1 MTNMKLTTFGKSILA
16 PIEHAAGSPRFW
28 IGYYALAYVPDRE
41 NDPIDEAAQS
51 NQLTQTGDI
60 IYNIW
65 QGDMLNGY
73 AQNNPEDT
81 AAASL
86 FGLTLYDKSI
96 RTNYRYVFDP
106 GNPDDP
112 SRPARN
118 QLVAWESISNGHG
131 ENTLERK
138 GVHIYK
144 GKTGTSV
151 DKEGDGLPI
160 PAPLYYEGDPSVE
173 TISLNLEPHENAEVS
188 SDYRYYVGTRG
199 GDVDNY
205 GWQDSSKTHEGGAV
219 IVTDSELLTSISN
232 FNKFHGTVSAE
243 GYGVSSVSS
252 CHNMSRATK
261 YFPISHY
268 TVVNDNGKK
277 VAETKRTDKVNPL
290 ATAIKFTIDL
300 SPITAD
306 TGYTA
311 LNYEPGNV
319 VDDQEQ
325 EQNDIYKSKYV
336 SFKFNRIGIYAVPMT
351 VHRYSTE
358 SSTDE
363 CNLQKV
369 QFEIDSAAEPQL
381 FAIADVNETVIS
393 DNPSESS
400 EDNPGYSGGVAK
412 FNLEFI
418 LHVDDE
424 RDNDLEMR
432 TAVYYDLYERDAT
445 TWFKN
450 QLLASA
456 SLSEAMTDLSLE
468 VNAIKQQVGGA
479 GKECCSQDL
488 DLSRYAL
495 KNHTHDYLKNL
506 VDGVDKAGSVRGIYT
521 CEEGDG
527 KDIVSLFGLTQ
538 NAPTGALKSCILH
551 SISSWESGTT
561 TTIPDSYVY
570 GEGYLPNGGVPQ
582 TDCITKEQ
590 LTVIVK
596 VMGVNWLLTNLVDP
610 GYKVPGETAA
620 RDPDNMYIWVSST
633 AYAKIDVHTGEVTFN
648 AFNVGSTD
656 MYQAIVITD
665 ADTEPLFSD
674 GYSVGAVS
682 LALGESTAAAG
693 DYSLVQGN
701 LVYSNS
707 DYATILGSN
716 SVKCDN
722 SPNMTIVGASG
733 FDIKDSDTSI
743 VFGEGIGIPSS
754 GSNRPTK
761 LEKLHYSIVG
771 GNFYESGANLMTN
784 GITASM
790 WLMQQSGVC
799 GGYGAVGAITGSVIT
814 GNAYFGGTGTTGNT
828 SVSNSVVLR
837 FGANPARR
845 TFGSLDGSIMLG
857 EGTSTYDHY
866 WIEGEELDREVD
878 VKHSIA
884 LEANLHDYL
893 SESEKKYNEFLNTT
907 VTPASLLNSIV
918 AQANIHKPVESSLI
932 LSNGGLEIAPFSINE
947 KVPSISG
954 GDTNIIN
961 MQGSHVGGGIE
972 YSLMLG
978 ISGTIPTGTES
989 FVAIG
994 NGIYG
999 TRFDDTVISLA
1010 DFNAKVADGTIE
1022 NGTYAI
1028 LGDGNLTVWNENA
1041 GMYTTVAL
1049 SGGTNNIY
1057 RGVEVTNKHPKY
1069 SPRTTVVREMTYN
1082 NNSGSTWSKT
1092 IDLGSTNNNRVNSG
1106 AWVEGIS
1113 VGNGHTLG
1121 CPGNDI
1127 SGILCVGNGNN
1138 GAYTNVHFVSMV
1150 GGGIT
1155 LNAAGRAYA
1164 ANGDVPV
1171 FPTVED
1177 VHIFNSGC
1185 NLGLGSLDPYAT
1197 NEFKDALVLLDNTY
1211 DPTVMGIFQHPVAY
1225 YSQPNDNAPTQ
1236 TWSIDWQ
1243 DPDNASA
1250 FMIDPYLFDN
1260 YKEAWA
1266 HCAEEHGYTQ
1276 AQGITFWESYST
1288 SGGVNDPTD
1297 MNVGWGEVTQY
1308 AEAHQSESDEYR
1320 GNTPNLHGVTDPFKG
1335 KTRDKIRAMIGKP
1348 KVPMV
1353 YTGGIALAGYPT
1365 GTGDQ
1370 NFGLIKLGHVSKPV
1384 AYIKSHPVA
1393 EWGGSTA
1400 NLLSPVSVTGTTDCP
1415 FAGMVLA
1422 IDGKQEID
1430 GTMHLVLAKK
1440 AGGGSGGVA
1449 QNIISLNNA
1458 DGTLYPLNSEGVNEW
1473 ESPDGTDYV
1482 ADIIEMLGE
1491 GMAPVIRCR
1500 FSGESSDY
1508 YATLC
1513 EVGDCGYMFQTTI
1526 PFIGLKY
1533 ICVRYNSTSSS
1544 TPGSIRVTVSSN
1556 NIDISDGDI
1565 VT

>member
-1 MTNMKLTTFGKSILA
+1 MKLTTFGKSILA
-16 PIEHAAGSPRFW
+16 PLEHAAGSPRFW

-41 NDPIDEAAQS
+41 NDPIDEAAERG
-51 NQLTQTGDI
+51 QLTHTGDI

-96 RTNYRYVFDP
+96 RTNYRYVYDP
-106 GNPDDP
+106 GNPNDP
-112 SRPARN
+112 SKPARN
-118 QLVAWESISNGHG
+118 RLVAWESISNGNG

-144 GKTGTSV
+144 GKTGTTADDEEDV
-151 DKEGDGLPI
+151 GLPI
-160 PAPLYYEGDPSVE
+160 PAPLYYEGDPSEE
-173 TISLNLEPHENAEVS
+173 TISLNLGPHENTEVS

-199 GDVDNY
+199 GDIDNY
-205 GWQDSSKTHEGGAV
+205 GWQDSSKTHEDDSGFV
-219 IVTDSELLTSISN
+219 RDSELLTSISN

-325 EQNDIYKSKYV
+325 EQNDVYKSKYV

-424 RDNDLEMR
+424 KDNDLEMR

-538 NAPTGALKSCILH
+538 SAPSGALKSCILH

-570 GEGYLPNGGVPQ
+570 GEGYLPTGGVPR

-590 LTVIVK
+590 VTTILK
-596 VMGVNWLLTNLVDP
+596 VMGVNWFLTNVVDP

-633 AYAKIDVHTGEVTFN
+633 EYAKIDVHTGEVTFN
-648 AFNVGSTD
+648 TFNVGSTD

-665 ADTEPLFSD
+665 ADAEPLFSD
-674 GYSVGAVS
+674 GYSVGVDS

-707 DYATILGSN
+707 DYATILGSK

-733 FDIKDSDTSI
+733 FDITDSDTSI
-743 VFGEGIGIPSS
+743 VFGDGIGIPGS

-761 LEKLHYSIVG
+761 LKKLHYSIVG
-771 GNFYESGANLMTN
+771 GNFYESGDNLMTN

-790 WLMQQSGVC
+790 WLMQQTGVC
-799 GGYGAVGAITGSVIT
+799 GGYGANGTITGSVIT
-814 GNAYFGGTGTTGNT
+814 GNAYFGGTGAS
-828 SVSNSVVLR
+828 SVANSLVLR
-837 FGANPARR
+837 FGQNPARR
-845 TFGSLDGSIMLG
+845 TYGNFDGSIMLG
-857 EGTSTYDHY
+857 EGTSNYDHY
-866 WIEGEELDREVD
+866 WIEGEELDRKVD

-893 SESEKKYNEFLNTT
+893 STSEQKYNVHLGTD
-907 VTPASLLNSIV
+907 VTAPSLYNSIV
-918 AQANIHKPVESSLI
+918 ALANIHKPVGGSLI
-932 LSNGGLEIAPFSINE
+932 LSNGGLEIGGFSVNE
-947 KVPSISG
+947 PVQSSNQYAGGNNSIITMDG
-954 GDTNIIN
+954 GR
-961 MQGSHVGGGIE
+961 VGGGTQ
-972 YSLMLG
+972 YSLVVG
-978 ISGTIPTGTES
+978 SGGTIPTETQS
-989 FVAIG
+989 FIAIG
-994 NGIYG
+994 SGIYAG
-999 TRFDDTVISLA
+999 NRYDDTVISLA
-1010 DFNAKVADGTIE
+1010 DFNAQVADGTIKD
-1022 NGTYAI
+1022 GSYAI
-1028 LGDGNLTVWNENA
+1028 IGDGNLTVWNEDA

-1069 SPRTTVVREMTYN
+1069 SARTTVVREMRYN
-1082 NNSGSTWSKT
+1082 NTTPTWSKK

-1106 AWVEGIS
+1106 AWAEGIS
-1113 VGNGHTLG
+1113 VGNGHRLG
-1121 CPGNDI
+1121 CPGNNI
-1127 SGILCVGNGNN
+1127 NGILCVGNGND
-1138 GAYTNVHFVSMV
+1138 GAYTNAHFVSMV

-1164 ANGDVPV
+1164 ANGDLPV
-1171 FPTVED
+1171 FPNVED

-1197 NEFKDALVLLDNTY
+1197 NEFKDALVLLDNNY

-1225 YSQPNDNAPTQ
+1225 YSQPNDSSPTQ
-1236 TWSIDWQ
+1236 TWAIDWN

-1266 HCAEEHGYTQ
+1266 HCAEEAGKTR
-1276 AQGITFWESYST
+1276 ADGEAVWNAYST
-1288 SGGVNDPTD
+1288 SGGVHDPTD
-1297 MNVGWGEVTQY
+1297 MSVSWGTVTQY
-1308 AEAHQSESDEYR
+1308 AEAHQSESDTYR
-1320 GNTPNLHGVTDPFKG
+1320 GNNPDLHGFTDPFKG
-1335 KTRDKIRAMIGKP
+1335 KTRAQIRTMIGKP
-1348 KVPMV
+1348 KVPMI

-1384 AYIKSHPVA
+1384 AYIKQYPVA
-1393 EWGGSTA
+1393 DWGGSTA

-1415 FAGMVLA
+1415 YAGMVLA

-1440 AGGGSGGVA
+1440 AGGGSGGVG
-1449 QNIISLNNA
+1449 QNIISLNNG
-1458 DGTLYPLNSEGVNEW
+1458 DGTLYPLNSEGVNTW

-1482 ADIIEMLGE
+1482 SDILEMLGE
-1491 GMAPVIRCR
+1491 GMSPVIRCS
-1500 FSGESSDY
+1500 FEGSDSDY

-1513 EVGDCGYMFQTTI
+1513 EVGCCGYMFQTTI

-1533 ICVRYNSTSSS
+1533 ICVRYQSTASS
-1544 TPGSIRVTVSSN
+1544 TPGSIQVTVSSN
-1556 NIDISDGDI
+1556 NIEISSGAI

>member
-1 MTNMKLTTFGKSILA
+1 MKNMRLTTAGAALLGTT
-16 PIEHAAGSPRFW
+16 HADGTPRYW
-28 IGYYALAYVPDRE
+28 IGYYGLAYVSDHE
-41 NDPIDEAAQS
+41 NDNLDVAAS
-51 NQLTQTGDI
+51 SGTLTQTGDYI
-60 IYNIW
+60 FNIW

-73 AQNNPEDT
+73 AQTNPEDT

-96 RTNYRYVFDP
+96 RTNYRYVYDV
-106 GNPDDP
+106 NTN
-112 SRPARN
+112 RN
-118 QLVAWESISNGHG
+118 RLVAWKSESTGNG

-138 GVHIYK
+138 GAAIYM
-144 GKTGTSV
+144 GT
-151 DKEGDGLPI
+151 DPDGTIPSQIPL
-160 PAPLYYEGDPSVE
+160 PAPLYYGGEPSNATVATITPAEE
-173 TISLNLEPHENAEVS
+173 TAPVS
-188 SDYRYYVGTRG
+188 ADYRYYVGTRD
-199 GDVDNY
+199 GDEY
-205 GWQDSSKTHEGGAV
+205 GWKESSATQADTTVSDEA
-219 IVTDSELLTSISN
+219 LLSSISN

-252 CHNMSRATK
+252 CHNMSKATK
-261 YFPISHY
+261 LFPISY
-268 TVVNDNGKK
+268 YNVVNDNGKK
-277 VAETKRTDKVNPL
+277 VAEIQYADNSPARKPL
-290 ATAIKFTIDL
+290 ASAIKFSIDL
-300 SPITAD
+300 SPVTAD

-311 LNYEPGNV
+311 LNYEDGGIV
-319 VDDQEQ
+319 EDQAADESAVY
-325 EQNDIYKSKYV
+325 ESKYI

-351 VHRYSTE
+351 VHRYSTD

-369 QFEIDSAAEPQL
+369 QFEIDGDAEPIL
-381 FAIADVNETVIS
+381 FAVADINDTIIS
-393 DNPSESS
+393 DNPSSDE
-400 EDNPGYSGGVAK
+400 GGVAK
-412 FNLEFI
+412 FSLEFI
-418 LHVDDE
+418 LNLGNTDYDE
-424 RDNDLEMR
+424 VERR

-538 NAPTGALKSCILH
+538 SAPSGALKSCILH

-582 TDCITKEQ
+582 TDCVSKEQ
-590 LTVIVK
+590 ITTILK
-596 VMGVNWLLTNLVDP
+596 VMGVNWLITNVVEP
-610 GYKVPGETAA
+610 GYKVPGETAV
-620 RDPDNMYIWVSST
+620 RDPDNLYIWVSST
-633 AYAKIDVHTGEVTFN
+633 EYAKIDVHTGEVTFN
-648 AFNVGSTD
+648 TFNVGSTD
-656 MYQAIVITD
+656 MYQAIVISD
-665 ADTEPLFSD
+665 ADTEDMFSN
-674 GYSVGAVS
+674 GYSVGADS

-693 DYSLVQGN
+693 DYSIVQGN
-701 LVYSNS
+701 LIYSNS

-722 SPNMTIVGASG
+722 SPSMTIVGASG

-743 VFGEGIGIPSS
+743 VFGDGIGIPGS

-771 GNFYESGANLMTN
+771 GNFYESGSRLMTN

-790 WLMQQSGVC
+790 WLMQQNGAC
-799 GGYGAVGAITGSVIT
+799 GGYGADGGITGSIIT

-837 FGANPARR
+837 FGANPTRR

-857 EGTSTYDHY
+857 EGTSTYDQY
-866 WIEGEELDREVD
+866 WIEGEELDRAVD

-893 SESEKKYNEFLNTT
+893 SESEKKYNEYLNTT

-932 LSNGGLEIAPFSINE
+932 LSNGELEIAPFSINE
-947 KVPSISG
+947 KSPSISG

-961 MQGSHVGGGIE
+961 LQDSRVGGGIE

-978 ISGTIPTGTES
+978 LGGTIPAGTKS
-989 FVAIG
+989 FIAIG
-994 NGIYG
+994 SGIYG
-999 TRFDDTVISLA
+999 TRYDDTVISLV

-1022 NGTYAI
+1022 DGTYAI
-1028 LGDGNLTVWNENA
+1028 LGDGNLTVWDENA
-1041 GMYTTVAL
+1041 SMYTTVAL
-1049 SGGTNNIY
+1049 SGGTNSIY

-1069 SPRTTVVREMTYN
+1069 SARTTAVREMYSN
-1082 NNSGSTWSKT
+1082 NITSGSPWLKT

-1106 AWVEGIS
+1106 AWIEGIS
-1113 VGNGHTLG
+1113 VGNDHRLG
-1121 CPGNDI
+1121 CPGNNI
-1127 SGILCVGNGNN
+1127 SGILCVGNGND
-1138 GAYTNVHFVSMV
+1138 GAYINVHCVSMV

-1155 LNAAGRAYA
+1155 LNDAGQAYA
-1164 ANGDVPV
+1164 ANGDEPV

-1197 NEFKDALVLLDNTY
+1197 NEFKDALVLLDGTY
-1211 DPTVMGIFQHPVAY
+1211 DPTVMGIFRHPVAY
-1225 YSQPNDNAPTQ
+1225 YSQPNDNAPMQ
-1236 TWSIDWQ
+1236 TWAIDWQ
-1243 DPDNASA
+1243 DPNNASA

-1266 HCAEEHGYTQ
+1266 HCAETHTNPSYTRE
-1276 AQGITFWESYST
+1276 QGIAFWESYST
-1288 SGGVNDPTD
+1288 SGGVHNPTD

-1308 AEAHQSESDEYR
+1308 AEAHQSESDKYR
-1320 GNTPNLHGVTDPFKG
+1320 GNTPGLHGFIDPFKD
-1335 KTRDKIRAMIGKP
+1335 KTRAEIRTMIGKP
-1348 KVPMV
+1348 KVPMI

-1365 GTGDQ
+1365 GTDDQ

-1384 AYIKSHPVA
+1384 AYIKQNPVSG
-1393 EWGGSTA
+1393 WVDSTA
-1400 NLLSPVSVTGTTDCP
+1400 NLLSPVSVTGTTECP

-1422 IDGKQEID
+1422 IDGKQELD

-1458 DGTLYPLNSEGVNEW
+1458 DGTLYPLDSEGVNEW
-1473 ESPDGTDYV
+1473 ETPDGTDYV
-1482 ADIIEMLGE
+1482 ADIIEMLGD
-1491 GMAPVIRCR
+1491 GMAPTIRCH
-1500 FSGESSDY
+1500 FDGESFDY

-1513 EVGDCGYMFQTTI
+1513 AVGHCEYIFHTNI
-1526 PFIGLKY
+1526 PYIGVKY
-1533 ICVRYNSTSSS
+1533 ICIRYQSTESS
-1544 TPGSIRVTVSSN
+1544 TPGSIQVTVSSN
-1556 NIDISDGDI
+1556 NIEISNGE
-1565 VT
+1565 TEP

>member
-1 MTNMKLTTFGKSILA
+1 MKNMRLTKKGAELLGLT
-16 PIEHAAGSPRFW
+16 HADGTPRYW
-28 IGYYALAYVPDRE
+28 IGYYGLAYVADRE
-41 NDPIDEAAQS
+41 TDSIDDAAS
-51 NQLTQTGDI
+51 NNTLTKNGDC

-81 AAASL
+81 AAATL

-96 RTNYRYVFDP
+96 RTNYRYVYDA
-106 GNPDDP
+106 N
-112 SRPARN
+112 ANRN
-118 QLVAWESISNGHG
+118 RLVAWKSESTGNG

-138 GVHIYK
+138 GAAIYL
-144 GKTGTSV
+144 GT
-151 DKEGDGLPI
+151 DGTAESAETLNGLI
-160 PAPLYYEGDPSVE
+160 PAPLYYGGEPGNKSVVTANSNGNE
-173 TISLNLEPHENAEVS
+173 RVTA
-188 SDYRYYVGTRG
+188 DWRYYVGTRD
-199 GDVDNY
+199 GDEY
-205 GWQDSSKTHEGGAV
+205 GWKDSSATQADTTVGDE
-219 IVTDSELLTSISN
+219 ELLSSISN

-268 TVVNDNGKK
+268 NVVNDNGNK
-277 VAETKRTDKVNPL
+277 VAETQYGDNSPARKPL
-290 ATAIKFTIDL
+290 ATGIKFSIDL

-306 TGYTA
+306 RGYTA
-311 LNYEPGNV
+311 LNYEPGDG
-319 VDDQEQ
+319 VDDQDTESSAVY
-325 EQNDIYKSKYV
+325 ETKYN
-336 SFKFNRIGIYAVPMT
+336 SFKFNRIGIYAVKMT
-351 VHRYSTE
+351 VNRYSTD
-358 SSTDE
+358 SSADE

-369 QFEIDSAAEPQL
+369 QFEIDGDSEPIL
-381 FAIADVNETVIS
+381 FAVADINDTIIS
-393 DNPSESS
+393 DNPSSDE
-400 EDNPGYSGGVAK
+400 GGVAK
-412 FNLEFI
+412 FSLEFI
-418 LHVDDE
+418 LNLGNNEHDAVE
-424 RDNDLEMR
+424 RR
-432 TAVYYDLYERDAT
+432 TAIYYDLYERDAT

-527 KDIVSLFGLTQ
+527 KDIVSLFGLSQ
-538 NAPTGALKSCILH
+538 NTPAGALKSCILH

-570 GEGYLPNGGVPQ
+570 GEGYLPNSGVPQ

-590 LTVIVK
+590 VTTILK
-596 VMGVNWLLTNLVDP
+596 VMGVNWFLTNVVDP

-633 AYAKIDVHTGEVTFN
+633 EYPKIEYAKIDVHTGEVTFN
-648 AFNVGSTD
+648 TFNVGSTD

-665 ADTEPLFSD
+665 ADAEPLFSD
-674 GYSVGAVS
+674 GYSVGVDS

-701 LVYSNS
+701 LIYSNS
-707 DYATILGSN
+707 DYAIILGSN

-733 FDIKDSDTSI
+733 FDIQDSNTSI
-743 VFGEGIGIPSS
+743 VFGDGIGIS
-754 GSNRPTK
+754 GSGNNRPIK

-784 GITASM
+784 GITASV
-790 WLMQQSGVC
+790 WLMQQTGVC
-799 GGYGAVGAITGSVIT
+799 DGYGADGAITGSVIT
-814 GNAYFGGTGTTGNT
+814 GNAYFGGTGAS
-828 SVSNSVVLR
+828 SVTNSLVLR
-837 FGANPARR
+837 FGQHPGRR
-845 TFGSLDGSIMLG
+845 TYGNFDGSIMLG
-857 EGTSTYDHY
+857 EGTSNYDHY
-866 WIEGEELDREVD
+866 WISGEELDRKVD

-893 SESEKKYNEFLNTT
+893 STSERNYNDHLGTD
-907 VTPASLLNSIV
+907 VTAPSLANSIV
-918 AQANIHKPVESSLI
+918 AQANIHKPVGGSLI
-932 LSNGGLEIAPFSINE
+932 LSNDGLEIGAFSVNE
-947 KVPSISG
+947 PVQSSHQYAGGNNSIISM
-954 GDTNIIN
+954 D
-961 MQGSHVGGGIE
+961 GSHVGGGIQ
-972 YSLMLG
+972 YSLMIG
-978 ISGTIPTGTES
+978 RGGTIPTES
-989 FVAIG
+989 QSFIAIG
-994 NGIYG
+994 NGIYAG
-999 TRFDDTVISLA
+999 NRYDDTVISLA
-1010 DFNAKVADGTIE
+1010 DFNAQVAEGTIKD
-1022 NGTYAI
+1022 GSYAI

-1049 SGGTNNIY
+1049 SGGTNSIY
-1057 RGVEVTNKHPKY
+1057 RGVVVTNKHPKY
-1069 SPRTTVVREMTYN
+1069 SARTSVVREMHYN
-1082 NNSGSTWSKT
+1082 NITTPTWSKT

-1106 AWVEGIS
+1106 AWAEGIS
-1113 VGNGHTLG
+1113 VGNGHKLG
-1121 CPGNDI
+1121 CPGKNI

-1150 GGGIT
+1150 GDGIT
-1155 LNAAGRAYA
+1155 LNDAGRAYA
-1164 ANGDVPV
+1164 ANGDIPV

-1225 YSQPNDNAPTQ
+1225 YSQPNDSMPSQ
-1236 TWSIDWQ
+1236 RWEIDWN
-1243 DPDNASA
+1243 DPKNASA
-1250 FMIDPYLFDN
+1250 FMIDPNRFSNYRDAWIALDQDN
-1260 YKEAWA
+1260 GEAIWDA
-1266 HCAEEHGYTQ
+1266 
-1276 AQGITFWESYST
+1276 YST
-1288 SGGVNDPTD
+1288 TTGPVQPSTSS
-1297 MNVGWGEVTQY
+1297 VTWDQVTER
-1308 AEAHQSESDEYR
+1308 AEAIQSEDDTYR
-1320 GNTPNLHGVTDPFKG
+1320 GESLHGFSDPFDG
-1335 KTRDKIRAMIGKP
+1335 KKRSEIRSMIGKP
-1348 KVPMV
+1348 NAPMI

-1370 NFGLIKLGHVSKPV
+1370 NFGLIKLGHVSKSV
-1384 AYIKSHPVA
+1384 AYIKSKPVSG
-1393 EWGGSTA
+1393 WGGSTA

-1415 FAGMVLA
+1415 YAGMVLA

-1440 AGGGSGGVA
+1440 AGGGTGK
-1449 QNIISLNNA
+1449 NIISLNGF
-1458 DGTLYPLNSEGVNEW
+1458 DETLYPLLAEGVNEFDTP
-1473 ESPDGTDYV
+1473 SGSDYV
-1482 ADIIEMLGE
+1482 SDILEMLGA
-1491 GMAPVIRCR
+1491 GMTPVIR
-1500 FSGESSDY
+1500 FAINGASSDF

-1513 EVGDCGYMFQTTI
+1513 EAGDGGYMFTTDI
-1526 PFIGLKY
+1526 SYRGHRY
-1533 ICVRYNSTSSS
+1533 ICVRYTSDSSS
-1544 TPGSIRVTVSSN
+1544 TPGRIKVTVSSS
-1556 NIDISDGDI
+1556 NIDIRTGSI
-1565 VT
+1565 ST

>member
-1 MTNMKLTTFGKSILA
+1 MKNMRLTTAGAALLGTT
-16 PIEHAAGSPRFW
+16 HADGTPRYW
-28 IGYYALAYVPDRE
+28 IGYYGLAYVSDHE
-41 NDPIDEAAQS
+41 NDNLDVAAS
-51 NQLTQTGDI
+51 SGTLTQTGDYI
-60 IYNIW
+60 FNIW

-73 AQNNPEDT
+73 AQTNPEDT

-96 RTNYRYVFDP
+96 RTNYRYVYDV
-106 GNPDDP
+106 NTN
-112 SRPARN
+112 RN
-118 QLVAWESISNGHG
+118 RLVAWKSESTGNG

-138 GVHIYK
+138 GAAIYM
-144 GKTGTSV
+144 GT
-151 DKEGDGLPI
+151 DPDGTVPSQIPL
-160 PAPLYYEGDPSVE
+160 PAPLYYGGEPSNATVATITPAEE
-173 TISLNLEPHENAEVS
+173 TAPVS
-188 SDYRYYVGTRG
+188 ADYRYYVGTRD
-199 GDVDNY
+199 GDEY
-205 GWQDSSKTHEGGAV
+205 GWKESSATQADTTVSDEA
-219 IVTDSELLTSISN
+219 LLSSISN

-252 CHNMSRATK
+252 CHNMSKATK
-261 YFPISHY
+261 LFPISY
-268 TVVNDNGKK
+268 YNVVNDNGKK
-277 VAETKRTDKVNPL
+277 VAETQYADNSPARKPL
-290 ATAIKFTIDL
+290 ASAIKFSIDL
-300 SPITAD
+300 SPVTAD

-311 LNYEPGNV
+311 LNYEDGGIV
-319 VDDQEQ
+319 EDQAADESAVY
-325 EQNDIYKSKYV
+325 ESKYI

-351 VHRYSTE
+351 VHRYSTD

-369 QFEIDSAAEPQL
+369 QFEIDGDAEPIL
-381 FAIADVNETVIS
+381 FAVADINDTIIS
-393 DNPSESS
+393 DNPSSDE
-400 EDNPGYSGGVAK
+400 GGVAK
-412 FNLEFI
+412 FSLEFI
-418 LHVDDE
+418 LNLGNTEFDE
-424 RDNDLEMR
+424 VERR

-506 VDGVDKAGSVRGIYT
+506 VDGVNKAGSVRGIYT

-538 NAPTGALKSCILH
+538 SAPSGALKSCILH

-582 TDCITKEQ
+582 TDCISKEQ
-590 LTVIVK
+590 ITTILK
-596 VMGVNWLLTNLVDP
+596 VMGVNWFLTNVVDP

-620 RDPDNMYIWVSST
+620 RDPDNLYIWVSST
-633 AYAKIDVHTGEVTFN
+633 EYAKIDVHTGEVTFN
-648 AFNVGSTD
+648 TFNVGSTD
-656 MYQAIVITD
+656 MYQAIVISD
-665 ADTEPLFSD
+665 ADAEPLFSD
-674 GYSVGAVS
+674 GYSVGTDS

-716 SVKCDN
+716 SIKCDN

-743 VFGEGIGIPSS
+743 VFGDGIGIPGS

-799 GGYGAVGAITGSVIT
+799 DGYGANGAITGSVIT
-814 GNAYFGGTGTTGNT
+814 GNAYFGGTGVS

-893 SESEKKYNEFLNTT
+893 SESEKKYNEYLNTT

-918 AQANIHKPVESSLI
+918 VQANIHKPVESSLI

-947 KVPSISG
+947 KIPSISG

-978 ISGTIPTGTES
+978 LGGTIPTGTES
-989 FVAIG
+989 FIAIG

-999 TRFDDTVISLA
+999 TRYDDTVISLA

-1022 NGTYAI
+1022 DGTYAI

-1041 GMYTTVAL
+1041 SMYTTVAL
-1049 SGGTNNIY
+1049 SGGVNSIY

-1069 SPRTTVVREMTYN
+1069 SAGVTVVREMRYN
-1082 NNSGSTWSKT
+1082 NNTTPTWSKT

-1106 AWVEGIS
+1106 AWAEGIS
-1113 VGNGHTLG
+1113 VGNGHRLG
-1121 CPGNDI
+1121 CPGNNI
-1127 SGILCVGNGNN
+1127 SGILCVGNGND

-1155 LNAAGRAYA
+1155 LNTAGRAYA
-1164 ANGDVPV
+1164 ANGDIPV

-1197 NEFKDALVLLDNTY
+1197 NEFKDALVLLDNNY

-1225 YSQPNDNAPTQ
+1225 YSQPNDSSPTQ
-1236 TWSIDWQ
+1236 TWSIDWN

-1266 HCAEEHGYTQ
+1266 HCAEEAGKTR
-1276 AQGITFWESYST
+1276 ADGEAVWNAYST
-1288 SGGVNDPTD
+1288 SDGVHDPTD
-1297 MNVGWGEVTQY
+1297 MSVSWGTVTQY
-1308 AEAHQSESDEYR
+1308 AEAHQSESDTYR
-1320 GNTPNLHGVTDPFKG
+1320 GNNPDLHGFTDPFKG
-1335 KTRDKIRAMIGKP
+1335 KTRAQIRAMIGKP
-1348 KVPMV
+1348 KVPMI

-1384 AYIKSHPVA
+1384 AYIKQHPVA
-1393 EWGGSTA
+1393 DWGGSTA

-1415 FAGMVLA
+1415 YAGMVLA

-1440 AGGGSGGVA
+1440 VGGGSGGVG

-1473 ESPDGTDYV
+1473 ETPDGTDYV

-1491 GMAPVIRCR
+1491 GMTPAIRCH
-1500 FSGESSDY
+1500 FEGETSDY

-1513 EVGDCGYMFQTTI
+1513 EVGCCGYMFQTTI

-1533 ICVRYNSTSSS
+1533 ICVRYQSTASS
-1544 TPGSIRVTVSSN
+1544 TPGSIQVTVSSN
-1556 NIDISDGDI
+1556 NIDIATGDI
-1565 VT
+1565 VP

>member
-1 MTNMKLTTFGKSILA
+1 MSFHTVCISMKNMRLTTAGAALLGTT
-16 PIEHAAGSPRFW
+16 HADGTPRYW
-28 IGYYALAYVPDRE
+28 IGYYGLAYVSDHE
-41 NDPIDEAAQS
+41 NDNLDVAAS
-51 NQLTQTGDI
+51 SGTLTQTGDY

-73 AQNNPEDT
+73 AQTNPEDT

-96 RTNYRYVFDP
+96 RTNYRYVYDATT
-106 GNPDDP
+106 N
-112 SRPARN
+112 RN
-118 QLVAWESISNGHG
+118 RLVAWKSESTGNG

-138 GVHIYK
+138 GAAIYM
-144 GKTGTSV
+144 GT
-151 DKEGDGLPI
+151 DADGTVPSQIPL
-160 PAPLYYEGDPSVE
+160 PAPLYYGAEPSNATVA
-173 TISLNLEPHENAEVS
+173 TITPAEEAAPVS
-188 SDYRYYVGTRG
+188 ADYRYYVGTRD
-199 GDVDNY
+199 GDEY
-205 GWQDSSKTHEGGAV
+205 GWKESSATQADTTVSDEA
-219 IVTDSELLTSISN
+219 LLSSISN

-252 CHNMSRATK
+252 CHNMSKATK
-261 YFPISHY
+261 LFPISY
-268 TVVNDNGKK
+268 YNVVNDNGKK
-277 VAETKRTDKVNPL
+277 VAETQYADNSPARKPL
-290 ATAIKFTIDL
+290 ASAIKFSIDL
-300 SPITAD
+300 SPVTAD

-311 LNYEPGNV
+311 LNYEDGGIV
-319 VDDQEQ
+319 EDQAADESAVY
-325 EQNDIYKSKYV
+325 ESKYI

-351 VHRYSTE
+351 VHRYSTD

-369 QFEIDSAAEPQL
+369 QFEIDGDAEPIL
-381 FAIADVNETVIS
+381 FAVADINDTIIS
-393 DNPSESS
+393 DNPSSDE
-400 EDNPGYSGGVAK
+400 GGVAK
-412 FNLEFI
+412 FSLEFI
-418 LHVDDE
+418 LNLGNSDKE
-424 RDNDLEMR
+424 SAIEQR

-506 VDGVDKAGSVRGIYT
+506 ADGVDKAGSVRGIYS

-538 NAPTGALKSCILH
+538 NAPTGAVKSCILH

-561 TTIPDSYVY
+561 TTIPDSYAY
-570 GEGYLPNGGVPQ
+570 GEGYLPKGGVPQ
-582 TDCITKEQ
+582 TDCISKEQ
-590 LTVIVK
+590 LTVILK

-633 AYAKIDVHTGEVTFN
+633 EYAKIDVHTGEVTFN
-648 AFNVGSTD
+648 AFNVGNTD
-656 MYQAIVITD
+656 MYQAIVISD

-674 GYSVGAVS
+674 GYSVGADS

-743 VFGEGIGIPSS
+743 VFGNGIGVS
-754 GSNRPTK
+754 GSGNNRPTK

-771 GNFYESGANLMTN
+771 GDFYESGANLMTN

-790 WLMQQSGVC
+790 WLMRHEGVC
-799 GGYGAVGAITGSVIT
+799 DGYGAVGAITGSVIT
-814 GNAYFGGTGTTGNT
+814 GNAYFGGTGTS
-828 SVSNSVVLR
+828 SVTNSLILR
-837 FGANPARR
+837 FGKDAARR
-845 TFGSLDGSIMLG
+845 TYGTFDGSIMLG
-857 EGTSTYDHY
+857 EGTSSYDHD
-866 WIEGEELDREVD
+866 WEPGEELDRQISVN
-878 VKHSIA
+878 HSIA
-884 LEANLHDYL
+884 LDANLHDYL
-893 SESEKKYNEFLNTT
+893 FTSERKYNDYRGTSVT
-907 VTPASLLNSIV
+907 VPSLANSIV
-918 AQANIHKPVESSLI
+918 ARANIHKPVDSSLI
-932 LSNGGLEIAPFSINE
+932 LSNSKLEIGAFSVNE
-947 KVPSISG
+947 PGQAADG
-954 GDTNIIN
+954 GYNNIIN
-961 MQGSHVGGGIE
+961 MDGGWVGGNAK
-972 YSLMLG
+972 YSLVVG
-978 ISGTIPTGTES
+978 SGGTIPTGTKS
-989 FVAIG
+989 FIAIG
-994 NGIYG
+994 SGIYTSG
-999 TRFDDTVISLA
+999 RYDDTVISLA

-1022 NGTYAI
+1022 NGHYAI
-1028 LGDGNLTVWNENA
+1028 LGDGNLTVWDENA
-1041 GMYTTVAL
+1041 SMYTTVAL

-1069 SPRTTVVREMTYN
+1069 SARTTVVREMSTN
-1082 NNSGSTWSKT
+1082 NKVSPTWSKT

-1106 AWVEGIS
+1106 AWAEGIS
-1113 VGNGHTLG
+1113 VGNGHRLG

-1138 GAYTNVHFVSMV
+1138 GAYTNIYSVSMV

-1171 FPTVED
+1171 FPTVKD

-1197 NEFKDALVLLDNTY
+1197 NEFKDALVLLDGTY
-1211 DPTVMGIFQHPVAY
+1211 DPSVMGIFQHPVAY
-1225 YSQPNDNAPTQ
+1225 YSQPNDNVPSQKWT
-1236 TWSIDWQ
+1236 IDWTE
-1243 DPDNASA
+1243 PNNASA

-1266 HCAEEHGYTQ
+1266 HCAEEHGYTR
-1276 AQGITFWESYST
+1276 AQGIEFWESYST
-1288 SGGVNDPTD
+1288 SGGVHDPTD
-1297 MNVGWGEVTQY
+1297 MNVDWGEVTQY
-1308 AEAHQSESDEYR
+1308 AEAHQSESDKYR
-1320 GNTPNLHGVTDPFKG
+1320 GNTPGLHGFIDPFKE
-1335 KTRDKIRAMIGKP
+1335 KTRAEIRTMIGKP
-1348 KVPMV
+1348 NVPMI

-1365 GTGDQ
+1365 GTDEY

-1384 AYIKSHPVA
+1384 AYIKANPASG
-1393 EWGGSTA
+1393 WGGSTT
-1400 NLLSPVSVTGTTDCP
+1400 NLLSPVSVTGTTECP
-1415 FAGMVLA
+1415 YAGMLLA
-1422 IDGKQEID
+1422 IDGTQELD

-1458 DGTLYPLNSEGVNEW
+1458 DGTLYPLDSEGVNEW
-1473 ESPDGTDYV
+1473 ETPDGTDYV
-1482 ADIIEMLGE
+1482 ADIIEMLGDD
-1491 GMAPVIRCR
+1491 MAPTIRCH
-1500 FSGESSDY
+1500 FDGDSFDY

-1513 EVGDCGYMFQTTI
+1513 AVGQREYIFHTNI
-1526 PFIGLKY
+1526 PNIGVKY
-1533 ICVRYNSTSSS
+1533 ICIRYQSTETS
-1544 TPGSIRVTVSSN
+1544 TPGSIQVTVSSDS
-1556 NIDISDGDI
+1556 IEISNDEMEP
-1565 VT
+1565 

>member
-1 MTNMKLTTFGKSILA
+1 MKNMRLTTAGAALLGTT
-16 PIEHAAGSPRFW
+16 HADGTPRYW
-28 IGYYALAYVPDRE
+28 IGYYGLAYVSDHE
-41 NDPIDEAAQS
+41 NDNLDVAAS
-51 NQLTQTGDI
+51 SGTLTQTGDYI
-60 IYNIW
+60 FNIW

-73 AQNNPEDT
+73 AQTNPEDT

-96 RTNYRYVFDP
+96 RTNYRYVYDV
-106 GNPDDP
+106 NTN
-112 SRPARN
+112 RN
-118 QLVAWESISNGHG
+118 RLVAWKSESTGNG

-138 GVHIYK
+138 GAAIYM
-144 GKTGTSV
+144 GT
-151 DKEGDGLPI
+151 DPDGTIPSQIPL
-160 PAPLYYEGDPSVE
+160 PAPLYYGGEPSNATVATITPAEE
-173 TISLNLEPHENAEVS
+173 TAPVS
-188 SDYRYYVGTRG
+188 ADYRYYVGTRD
-199 GDVDNY
+199 GDEY
-205 GWQDSSKTHEGGAV
+205 GWKESSATQADTTVSDEA
-219 IVTDSELLTSISN
+219 LLSSISN

-252 CHNMSRATK
+252 CHNMSKATK
-261 YFPISHY
+261 LFPISY
-268 TVVNDNGKK
+268 YNVVNDNGKK
-277 VAETKRTDKVNPL
+277 VAETQYADNSPARKAL
-290 ATAIKFTIDL
+290 ASAIKFSIDL
-300 SPITAD
+300 SPVTAD

-311 LNYEPGNV
+311 LNYEDGGIV
-319 VDDQEQ
+319 EDQAADESAVY
-325 EQNDIYKSKYV
+325 ESKYI

-351 VHRYSTE
+351 VHRYSTD

-369 QFEIDSAAEPQL
+369 QFEIDGDVEPIL
-381 FAIADVNETVIS
+381 FAVADINDTIIS
-393 DNPSESS
+393 DNPSSDE
-400 EDNPGYSGGVAK
+400 GGVAK
-412 FNLEFI
+412 FSLEFI
-418 LHVDDE
+418 LNLGNTEFDE
-424 RDNDLEMR
+424 VERR

-538 NAPTGALKSCILH
+538 SAPSGALKSCILH

-582 TDCITKEQ
+582 TDCVSKEQ
-590 LTVIVK
+590 ITTILK
-596 VMGVNWLLTNLVDP
+596 VMGVNWLITNVVEP
-610 GYKVPGETAA
+610 GYKVPGETAV
-620 RDPDNMYIWVSST
+620 RDPDNLYIWVSST
-633 AYAKIDVHTGEVTFN
+633 EYAKIDVHTGEVTFN
-648 AFNVGSTD
+648 TFNVGSTD
-656 MYQAIVITD
+656 MYQAIVISD
-665 ADTEPLFSD
+665 ADTEDMFSD
-674 GYSVGAVS
+674 GYSVGADS

-693 DYSLVQGN
+693 DYSIVQGN
-701 LVYSNS
+701 LIYSNS

-743 VFGEGIGIPSS
+743 VFGDGIGIPGS
-754 GSNRPTK
+754 GSNRPTR

-771 GNFYESGANLMTN
+771 GNFYESGTNLMTN
-784 GITASM
+784 GITASV
-790 WLMQQSGVC
+790 WLMQQTGVC
-799 GGYGAVGAITGSVIT
+799 GGYGANGAITGSVIT
-814 GNAYFGGTGTTGNT
+814 GNAYFGGTGTS
-828 SVSNSVVLR
+828 SVTNSLVLR
-837 FGANPARR
+837 FVKNPARR
-845 TFGSLDGSIMLG
+845 TYGTFDGSIMLG

-866 WIEGEELDREVD
+866 WIEDDELDRKVD
-878 VKHSIA
+878 VRHSIA

-893 SESEKKYNEFLNTT
+893 STSEQKYNDHLGTD
-907 VTPASLLNSIV
+907 VTAPSLDNSIV
-918 AQANIHKPVESSLI
+918 ALANIHKPVGGSLI
-932 LSNGGLEIAPFSINE
+932 LSNGGLEIGGFSVNE
-947 KVPSISG
+947 PGQSSNQYTGGNNSIITMDDG
-954 GDTNIIN
+954 
-961 MQGSHVGGGIE
+961 HVGSGTQ
-972 YSLMLG
+972 YSLVVG
-978 ISGTIPTGTES
+978 FEGTIPTETQS
-989 FVAIG
+989 FIAIG
-994 NGIYG
+994 NGIYAG
-999 TRFDDTVISLA
+999 NRYDDAVISLA
-1010 DFNAKVADGTIE
+1010 DFNAQVADGTIKD
-1022 NGTYAI
+1022 GSYAI
-1028 LGDGNLTVWNENA
+1028 IGDGNLTVWNEDA

-1049 SGGTNNIY
+1049 SGGANNIY

-1069 SPRTTVVREMTYN
+1069 SARTTIVREMRRN
-1082 NNSGSTWSKT
+1082 NNTTPTWSKT

-1106 AWVEGIS
+1106 AWIEGIS
-1113 VGNGHTLG
+1113 VGN
-1121 CPGNDI
+1121 D
-1127 SGILCVGNGNN
+1127 
-1138 GAYTNVHFVSMV
+1138 
-1150 GGGIT
+1150 
-1155 LNAAGRAYA
+1155 AGQAYA
-1164 ANGDVPV
+1164 ANGDEPV

-1197 NEFKDALVLLDNTY
+1197 NEFRDALVLLDNNY

-1225 YSQPNDNAPTQ
+1225 YSQPNDSSPTQ
-1236 TWSIDWQ
+1236 TWAIDWN

-1266 HCAEEHGYTQ
+1266 HCAEEAGKTR
-1276 AQGITFWESYST
+1276 ADGEAVWDSYST
-1288 SGGVNDPTD
+1288 SGGVHDPTD
-1297 MNVGWGEVTQY
+1297 MSVSWGTVTQY
-1308 AEAHQSESDEYR
+1308 AEAHQSESDTYR
-1320 GNTPNLHGVTDPFKG
+1320 GNNPDLHGFTDPFKG
-1335 KTRDKIRAMIGKP
+1335 KTRAEIRSMIGKP
-1348 KVPMV
+1348 KVPMI
-1353 YTGGIALAGYPT
+1353 YAGGIALAGYPT
-1365 GTGDQ
+1365 GTGEQ

-1384 AYIKSHPVA
+1384 AYIKQNPVA
-1393 EWGGSTA
+1393 DWGGSTA

-1415 FAGMVLA
+1415 YAGMVLA

-1440 AGGGSGGVA
+1440 AGGGSGGVV

-1458 DGTLYPLNSEGVNEW
+1458 DGTLYPLNSEGVNTW

-1491 GMAPVIRCR
+1491 GMAPMIRCH
-1500 FSGESSDY
+1500 FEGEGTDI

-1513 EVGDCGYMFQTTI
+1513 EVGYCGYMFTTEI
-1526 PFIGLKY
+1526 PFIGHKY
-1533 ICVRYNSTSSS
+1533 ICVRYDSTEGV
-1544 TPGSIRVTVSSN
+1544 TPGHIKVTVSSS
-1556 NIDISDGDI
+1556 NIGITGGEI
-1565 VT
+1565 VPE

>member
-1 MTNMKLTTFGKSILA
+1 MKNMRLTNKGAELLGLT
-16 PIEHAAGSPRFW
+16 HADGTPRYW
-28 IGYYALAYVPDRE
+28 IGYYGLAYVADRE
-41 NDPIDEAAQS
+41 TDSIEAIATRDD
-51 NQLTQTGDI
+51 NVLTTTGDC

-81 AAASL
+81 AAATL

-96 RTNYRYVFDP
+96 RTNYRYVYDP
-106 GNPDDP
+106 GNPNDP
-112 SRPARN
+112 SKPARN
-118 QLVAWESISNGHG
+118 RLVAWKSESTGNG

-138 GVHIYK
+138 GAYIYL
-144 GKTGTSV
+144 GT
-151 DKEGDGLPI
+151 DGTAESEETLNGLV
-160 PAPLYYEGDPSVE
+160 PAPLYYGGEPGNDPVV
-173 TISLNLEPHENAEVS
+173 TIAPNTSERVTA
-188 SDYRYYVGTRG
+188 DYRYYVGTRDG
-199 GDVDNY
+199 GEY
-205 GWQDSSKTHEGGAV
+205 GWKESSATQDNPIIDDEA
-219 IVTDSELLTSISN
+219 LLNSISN

-252 CHNMSRATK
+252 CHNMSKATK
-261 YFPISHY
+261 LFPISY
-268 TVVNDNGKK
+268 YNVVNDNGKK
-277 VAETKRTDKVNPL
+277 VAETQYADNSPARKPL
-290 ATAIKFTIDL
+290 ASAIKFSIDL

-306 TGYTA
+306 RGYTA
-311 LNYEPGNV
+311 LNYEPGDD
-319 VDDQEQ
+319 VDDQDTES
-325 EQNDIYKSKYV
+325 NDVYETKYN
-336 SFKFNRIGIYAVPMT
+336 SFRFNRIGIYAVPMT
-351 VHRYSTE
+351 VHRYSTD

-369 QFEIDSAAEPQL
+369 QFEIDGDAEPIL
-381 FAIADVNETVIS
+381 FAVADINDTIIS
-393 DNPSESS
+393 DNPSSDE
-400 EDNPGYSGGVAK
+400 GGVAK
-412 FNLEFI
+412 FSLEFI
-418 LHVDDE
+418 LNLGNTEFDE
-424 RDNDLEMR
+424 VERR

-538 NAPTGALKSCILH
+538 SAPSGALRSCILH

-570 GEGYLPNGGVPQ
+570 GEGYLPTGGVPR

-590 LTVIVK
+590 VTTILK
-596 VMGVNWLLTNLVDP
+596 VMGVNWFLTNVVDP

-620 RDPDNMYIWVSST
+620 RDPDNLYIWVSST
-633 AYAKIDVHTGEVTFN
+633 EYAKIDVHTGEVTFN
-648 AFNVGSTD
+648 TFNVGSTD

-665 ADTEPLFSD
+665 ADAEPLFSD
-674 GYSVGAVS
+674 GYSVGVDS

-707 DYATILGSN
+707 DYATILGSK
-716 SVKCDN
+716 SVKCDD

-733 FDIKDSDTSI
+733 FDIEDSDTSI
-743 VFGEGIGIPSS
+743 VFGDGIGIQ
-754 GSNRPTK
+754 GSENNRPTK
-761 LEKLHYSIVG
+761 LKKLHYSIVG
-771 GNFYESGANLMTN
+771 GNFYESGTNLMTN

-790 WLMQQSGVC
+790 WLMQHEGVC
-799 GGYGAVGAITGSVIT
+799 GGYGADGAITGSVIT
-814 GNAYFGGTGTTGNT
+814 GNAYFGGMGTTGNT
-828 SVSNSVVLR
+828 SVSNSLVLR

-845 TFGSLDGSIMLG
+845 TYGTFDGSIMLG

-866 WIEGEELDREVD
+866 WIEGEELDRKVD

-893 SESEKKYNEFLNTT
+893 SVSETKYTEYLNTT

-947 KVPSISG
+947 KFPSISG

-961 MQGSHVGGGIE
+961 LQGSHVGGGIE

-978 ISGTIPTGTES
+978 LGGTIPTGTKS
-989 FVAIG
+989 FIAIG
-994 NGIYG
+994 NGIY
-999 TRFDDTVISLA
+999 TSNHYDDTVISLA
-1010 DFNAKVADGTIE
+1010 DFNAQVADGTIKD
-1022 NGTYAI
+1022 GSYAI

-1049 SGGTNNIY
+1049 SGGTNSIY

-1069 SPRTTVVREMTYN
+1069 SARTTVVREMRYN
-1082 NNSGSTWSKT
+1082 NNTTPTWSKT
-1092 IDLGSTNNNRVNSG
+1092 IDLGSANNNRVNSG
-1106 AWVEGIS
+1106 AWAEGIS
-1113 VGNGHTLG
+1113 VGNGNKLG
-1121 CPGNDI
+1121 CPGSNI

-1150 GGGIT
+1150 GGSIT
-1155 LNAAGRAYA
+1155 LNDAGRAYA

-1197 NEFKDALVLLDNTY
+1197 NEFKDALVLLDNNY

-1225 YSQPNDNAPTQ
+1225 YSQPNDSMPSQPWKIA
-1236 TWSIDWQ
+1236 WSNSND
-1243 DPDNASA
+1243 ASA
-1250 FMIDPYLFDN
+1250 FMIDPNRFSN
-1260 YKEAWA
+1260 YKAAWIALDPANGEAIWDA
-1266 HCAEEHGYTQ
+1266 
-1276 AQGITFWESYST
+1276 YST
-1288 SGGVNDPTD
+1288 TIGPVQPSAS
-1297 MNVGWGEVTQY
+1297 NVTWEQVTER
-1308 AEAHQSESDEYR
+1308 AEATQSENDTYR
-1320 GNTPNLHGVTDPFKG
+1320 GESLYGFTDPFNG
-1335 KTRDKIRAMIGKP
+1335 KTRAEIRAMIGKP
-1348 KVPMV
+1348 KVPMI

-1365 GTGDQ
+1365 GTDDK

-1384 AYIKSHPVA
+1384 AYIKQNPVSG
-1393 EWGGSTA
+1393 WGGSTA

-1415 FAGMVLA
+1415 YAGMVLA

-1440 AGGGSGGVA
+1440 GGGSGGVA
-1449 QNIISLNNA
+1449 QNIISLNDA

-1491 GMAPVIRCR
+1491 GMAPVIRCS
-1500 FSGESSDY
+1500 FEGETSDY

-1513 EVGDCGYMFQTTI
+1513 AVGCCGYMFQTTI

-1533 ICVRYNSTSSS
+1533 ICVRYQSPDSS

-1556 NIDISDGDI
+1556 NIEISTGEI
-1565 VT
+1565 VP

>member
-1 MTNMKLTTFGKSILA
+1 MKNMRLTERGAQLLGTN
-16 PIEHAAGSPRFW
+16 HADGTPRYW
-28 IGYYALAYVPDRE
+28 IGYYALAYVGNRE
-41 NDPIDEAAQS
+41 TDSLDMAATS
-51 NQLTQTGDI
+51 GELTNSGDN

-73 AQNNPEDT
+73 AQANPEDT

-96 RTNYRYVFDP
+96 RTNYRYVYDAKA
-106 GNPDDP
+106 N
-112 SRPARN
+112 RN
-118 QLVAWESISNGHG
+118 RLVAWKSESTGNG

-138 GVHIYK
+138 GAAIYM
-144 GKTGTSV
+144 GTDGTSGS
-151 DKEGDGLPI
+151 ELHGLI
-160 PAPLYYEGDPSVE
+160 PAPLYYGGEPSNETVAIITPDPGVNV
-173 TISLNLEPHENAEVS
+173 TA
-188 SDYRYYVGTRG
+188 DYRYYVGTRD
-199 GDVDNY
+199 GDEY
-205 GWQDSSKTHEGGAV
+205 GWKESSATQEHPIISADDEA
-219 IVTDSELLTSISN
+219 LLNSISN

-252 CHNMSRATK
+252 CHNMSKATK
-261 YFPISHY
+261 LFPISY
-268 TVVNDNGKK
+268 YNVVNDNGKK
-277 VAETKRTDKVNPL
+277 VAETQYADNSPARKPL
-290 ATAIKFTIDL
+290 ASAIKFSIDL

-306 TGYTA
+306 RGYTA
-311 LNYEPGNV
+311 LNYEPGDN
-319 VDDQEQ
+319 VDDQDTESNAVY
-325 EQNDIYKSKYV
+325 ETKYN
-336 SFKFNRIGIYAVPMT
+336 SFKFNRIGIYAVQMT
-351 VHRYSTE
+351 VHRYSTD

-369 QFEIDSAAEPQL
+369 QFEIDGDAEPIL
-381 FAIADVNETVIS
+381 FAVADINDTIIS
-393 DNPSESS
+393 DNPSSDE
-400 EDNPGYSGGVAK
+400 GGVAK
-412 FNLEFI
+412 FSLEFI
-418 LHVDDE
+418 LNLGNTEFDE
-424 RDNDLEMR
+424 VERR

-538 NAPTGALKSCILH
+538 SAPSGALKSCILH
-551 SISSWESGTT
+551 SISFWESGTT

-570 GEGYLPNGGVPQ
+570 GEGYLPTGGVPR

-590 LTVIVK
+590 VTTILK
-596 VMGVNWLLTNLVDP
+596 VMGVNWFLTNVVDP

-633 AYAKIDVHTGEVTFN
+633 EYAKIDVHTGELTFN
-648 AFNVGSTD
+648 TFNVGSTD
-656 MYQAIVITD
+656 MYQAIVISD
-665 ADTEPLFSD
+665 ADAEPLFSD
-674 GYSVGAVS
+674 GYSVGTDS

-743 VFGEGIGIPSS
+743 VFGDGIGIPGSE
-754 GSNRPTK
+754 SNRPTK

-790 WLMQQSGVC
+790 WLMQHTGVC
-799 GGYGAVGAITGSVIT
+799 DGYGANGAITGSVIT
-814 GNAYFGGTGTTGNT
+814 GNAYFGGTGAS
-828 SVSNSVVLR
+828 SVSNSLVLR
-837 FGANPARR
+837 FGQNPSRR
-845 TFGSLDGSIMLG
+845 TYGTFDGSIMLG
-857 EGTSTYDHY
+857 EGTSNYDHY
-866 WIEGEELDREVD
+866 WIEGEELDRKVD

-884 LEANLHDYL
+884 LVANLHDYL
-893 SESEKKYNEFLNTT
+893 STSEQKYNDHLGTD
-907 VTPASLLNSIV
+907 VTAPSLANSIV
-918 AQANIHKPVESSLI
+918 AQANIHKPVGGSLI
-932 LSNGGLEIAPFSINE
+932 LSNDGLEIGGFSVNE
-947 KVPSISG
+947 PVQSSNQYAGGNNSIITMDG
-954 GDTNIIN
+954 GR
-961 MQGSHVGGGIE
+961 VGGGTQ
-972 YSLMLG
+972 YSLVVG
-978 ISGTIPTGTES
+978 SGGTIPTETQS
-989 FVAIG
+989 FIAIG
-994 NGIYG
+994 SGIYAG
-999 TRFDDTVISLA
+999 NRYDDTVISLA
-1010 DFNAKVADGTIE
+1010 DFNAQVADGTIKD
-1022 NGTYAI
+1022 GSYAI
-1028 LGDGNLTVWNENA
+1028 IGDGNLTVWNEDA

-1069 SPRTTVVREMTYN
+1069 SARTSVVREMYYN
-1082 NNSGSTWSKT
+1082 NNPSGSQWLKT

-1106 AWVEGIS
+1106 AWAEGIS
-1113 VGNGHTLG
+1113 VGNGHKLG
-1121 CPGNDI
+1121 CPGKNI

-1150 GGGIT
+1150 GGDIT
-1155 LNAAGRAYA
+1155 LNDAGGAYA
-1164 ANGDVPV
+1164 ANGDIPV

-1197 NEFKDALVLLDNTY
+1197 NEFKDALVLLDNNY

-1225 YSQPNDNAPTQ
+1225 YSQPNDTALTQ
-1236 TWSIDWQ
+1236 SWSIDWE

-1266 HCAEEHGYTQ
+1266 HCAETHNYTRE
-1276 AQGITFWESYST
+1276 QGIAFWESYST
-1288 SGGVNDPTD
+1288 SGGVHDPTD
-1297 MNVGWGEVTQY
+1297 IDVHWGEVTQY
-1308 AEAHQSESDEYR
+1308 AEAHQSESDTYR
-1320 GNTPNLHGVTDPFKG
+1320 GNNPDLHGFTDPFKG
-1335 KTRDKIRAMIGKP
+1335 KTRAQIRAMIGKP
-1348 KVPMV
+1348 KVPMI

-1384 AYIKSHPVA
+1384 AYINTHPVA
-1393 EWGGSTA
+1393 DWGGSTA

-1415 FAGMVLA
+1415 YAGMVLA
-1422 IDGKQEID
+1422 IDEKQEID

-1440 AGGGSGGVA
+1440 AGGGSGG
-1449 QNIISLNNA
+1449 
-1458 DGTLYPLNSEGVNEW
+1458 
-1473 ESPDGTDYV
+1473 
-1482 ADIIEMLGE
+1482 
-1491 GMAPVIRCR
+1491 
-1500 FSGESSDY
+1500 
-1508 YATLC
+1508 
-1513 EVGDCGYMFQTTI
+1513 TTTFTRLHI
-1526 PFIGLKY
+1526 M
-1533 ICVRYNSTSSS
+1533 V
-1544 TPGSIRVTVSSN
+1544 
-1556 NIDISDGDI
+1556 DGDI
-1565 VT
+1565 TENMEAGRKYNIDGTSGTLTFGVGSMQLGEESLVIVPSSGASVKISGQTLNAGTTYLIRRTGDIASEGATPSAAALAIPCFHIN

>member
-1 MTNMKLTTFGKSILA
+1 MRLTTAGAALLGTT
-16 PIEHAAGSPRFW
+16 HADGTPRYW
-28 IGYYALAYVPDRE
+28 IGYYGLAYVSDHE
-41 NDPIDEAAQS
+41 NDNLDVAAS
-51 NQLTQTGDI
+51 SGTLTQTGDYI
-60 IYNIW
+60 FNIW

-73 AQNNPEDT
+73 AQTNPEDT

-96 RTNYRYVFDP
+96 RTNYRYVYDV
-106 GNPDDP
+106 NTN
-112 SRPARN
+112 RN
-118 QLVAWESISNGHG
+118 RLVAWKSESTGNG

-138 GVHIYK
+138 GAAIYM
-144 GKTGTSV
+144 GT
-151 DKEGDGLPI
+151 DPDGTVPSQIPL
-160 PAPLYYEGDPSVE
+160 PAPLYYGGEPSNE
-173 TISLNLEPHENAEVS
+173 TVATITPPEETAPVS
-188 SDYRYYVGTRG
+188 ADYRYYVGTRD
-199 GDVDNY
+199 GDAY
-205 GWQDSSKTHEGGAV
+205 GWKESSATQADTTVSDEA
-219 IVTDSELLTSISN
+219 LLSSISN

-252 CHNMSRATK
+252 CHNMSKATK
-261 YFPISHY
+261 LFPISY
-268 TVVNDNGKK
+268 YNVVNDNGKK
-277 VAETKRTDKVNPL
+277 VAETQYADNSPARKPL
-290 ATAIKFTIDL
+290 ASAIKFSIDL
-300 SPITAD
+300 SPVTAD

-311 LNYEPGNV
+311 LNYEDGGIV
-319 VDDQEQ
+319 EDQAADESAVY
-325 EQNDIYKSKYV
+325 ESKYI

-351 VHRYSTE
+351 VHRYSTD

-369 QFEIDSAAEPQL
+369 QFEIDGDAEPIL
-381 FAIADVNETVIS
+381 FAVADINDTIIS
-393 DNPSESS
+393 DNPSSDE
-400 EDNPGYSGGVAK
+400 GGVAK
-412 FNLEFI
+412 FSLDFI
-418 LHVDDE
+418 LNLGNTEFDE
-424 RDNDLEMR
+424 VERR

-538 NAPTGALKSCILH
+538 SAPSGALKSCILH

-582 TDCITKEQ
+582 TDCVSKEQ
-590 LTVIVK
+590 ITTILK
-596 VMGVNWLLTNLVDP
+596 VMGVNWLITNVVEP
-610 GYKVPGETAA
+610 GYKVPGETAV
-620 RDPDNMYIWVSST
+620 RDPDNLYIWVSST
-633 AYAKIDVHTGEVTFN
+633 EYAKIDVHTGEVTFN
-648 AFNVGSTD
+648 TFNVGSTD
-656 MYQAIVITD
+656 MYQAIVISD
-665 ADTEPLFSD
+665 ADTEDMFSN
-674 GYSVGAVS
+674 GYSVGADS

-693 DYSLVQGN
+693 DYSIVQGN
-701 LVYSNS
+701 LIYSNS

-722 SPNMTIVGASG
+722 SPSMTIVGASG

-743 VFGEGIGIPSS
+743 VFGDGIGIPGS

-771 GNFYESGANLMTN
+771 GNFYESGSRLMTN

-790 WLMQQSGVC
+790 WLMQQNGAC
-799 GGYGAVGAITGSVIT
+799 GGYGADGGITGSIIT

-837 FGANPARR
+837 FGANPTRR

-857 EGTSTYDHY
+857 EGTSTYDQY
-866 WIEGEELDREVD
+866 WIEGEELDRAVD

-893 SESEKKYNEFLNTT
+893 SESEKKYNEYLNTT

-932 LSNGGLEIAPFSINE
+932 LSNGELEIAPFSINE
-947 KVPSISG
+947 KFPSISG

-961 MQGSHVGGGIE
+961 LQDSRVGGGIE

-978 ISGTIPTGTES
+978 LGGTIPAGTKS
-989 FVAIG
+989 FIAIG
-994 NGIYG
+994 SGIYG
-999 TRFDDTVISLA
+999 TRYDDTVISLA

-1022 NGTYAI
+1022 DGTYAI
-1028 LGDGNLTVWNENA
+1028 LGDGNLTVWDENA
-1041 GMYTTVAL
+1041 SMYTTVAL
-1049 SGGTNNIY
+1049 SGGANNIY

-1069 SPRTTVVREMTYN
+1069 SARTTAVREMYSN
-1082 NNSGSTWSKT
+1082 NITSGSPWLKT

-1106 AWVEGIS
+1106 AWIEGIS
-1113 VGNGHTLG
+1113 VGNGHRLG
-1121 CPGNDI
+1121 CPGNNI
-1127 SGILCVGNGNN
+1127 SGILCVGNGND
-1138 GAYTNVHFVSMV
+1138 GAYTNVHCVSMV

-1155 LNAAGRAYA
+1155 LNDAGQAYA
-1164 ANGDVPV
+1164 ANGDEPV

-1197 NEFKDALVLLDNTY
+1197 NEFKDALVLLDGTY
-1211 DPTVMGIFQHPVAY
+1211 DPTVMGIFRHPVAY
-1225 YSQPNDNAPTQ
+1225 YSQPNDNAPMQ
-1236 TWSIDWQ
+1236 TWAIDWQ
-1243 DPDNASA
+1243 DPNNASA

-1266 HCAEEHGYTQ
+1266 HCAETHTNPSYTRE
-1276 AQGITFWESYST
+1276 QGIAFWESYST
-1288 SGGVNDPTD
+1288 SGGVHNPTD

-1308 AEAHQSESDEYR
+1308 AEAHQSESDKYR
-1320 GNTPNLHGVTDPFKG
+1320 GNTPGLHGFIDPFKD
-1335 KTRDKIRAMIGKP
+1335 KTRAEIRTMIGKP
-1348 KVPMV
+1348 KVPMI

-1365 GTGDQ
+1365 GTDDQ

-1384 AYIKSHPVA
+1384 AYIKQNPVSG
-1393 EWGGSTA
+1393 WVDSTA
-1400 NLLSPVSVTGTTDCP
+1400 NLLSPVSVTGTTECP

-1422 IDGKQEID
+1422 IDGKQELD

-1458 DGTLYPLNSEGVNEW
+1458 DGTLYPLNSEGVNTW

-1491 GMAPVIRCR
+1491 GMAPMIRCH
-1500 FSGESSDY
+1500 FDGEGTDI

-1513 EVGDCGYMFQTTI
+1513 EVGYCGYMFTTEI
-1526 PFIGLKY
+1526 PFIGHKY
-1533 ICVRYNSTSSS
+1533 ICVRYDSTEGV
-1544 TPGSIRVTVSSN
+1544 TPGHIQVTVSSS
-1556 NIDISDGDI
+1556 NIGITGGEI
-1565 VT
+1565 VPE

>member
-1 MTNMKLTTFGKSILA
+1 MKNMRLTTAGAALLGTT
-16 PIEHAAGSPRFW
+16 HADGTPRYW
-28 IGYYALAYVPDRE
+28 IGYYGLAYVSDHE
-41 NDPIDEAAQS
+41 NDNLDVAAS
-51 NQLTQTGDI
+51 SGTLTQTGDYI
-60 IYNIW
+60 FNIW

-73 AQNNPEDT
+73 AQANPEDT

-96 RTNYRYVFDP
+96 RTNYRYVYDV
-106 GNPDDP
+106 NTN
-112 SRPARN
+112 RN
-118 QLVAWESISNGHG
+118 RLVAWKSESTGNG

-138 GVHIYK
+138 GAAIYM
-144 GKTGTSV
+144 GT
-151 DKEGDGLPI
+151 DPDGTTPSQIPL
-160 PAPLYYEGDPSVE
+160 PAPLYYGGEPSNATVA
-173 TISLNLEPHENAEVS
+173 TITPAEEAASVS
-188 SDYRYYVGTRG
+188 ADYRYYVGTRD
-199 GDVDNY
+199 GDEY
-205 GWQDSSKTHEGGAV
+205 GWKESSATQADTTVSDE
-219 IVTDSELLTSISN
+219 TLLNSISN

-252 CHNMSRATK
+252 CHNMSKATK
-261 YFPISHY
+261 LFPISY
-268 TVVNDNGKK
+268 YNVVNDNGKK
-277 VAETKRTDKVNPL
+277 VAETQYADNSPARKPL
-290 ATAIKFTIDL
+290 ASAIKFSIDL
-300 SPITAD
+300 SPVTAD

-311 LNYEPGNV
+311 LNYEDGGIV
-319 VDDQEQ
+319 EDQAADESAVY
-325 EQNDIYKSKYV
+325 ESKYI

-351 VHRYSTE
+351 VHRYSTD

-369 QFEIDSAAEPQL
+369 QFEIDGDAEPIL
-381 FAIADVNETVIS
+381 FAVADINDTIIS
-393 DNPSESS
+393 DNPSSDE
-400 EDNPGYSGGVAK
+400 GGVAK
-412 FNLEFI
+412 FSLEFI
-418 LHVDDE
+418 LNLGNTEFDE
-424 RDNDLEMR
+424 VERR

-456 SLSEAMTDLSLE
+456 SLSEAVTDLSLE
-468 VNAIKQQVGGA
+468 LNSVKQQVGNGN
-479 GKECCSQDL
+479 KECCSQDL

-538 NAPTGALKSCILH
+538 SAPTGALKSCILH

-570 GEGYLPNGGVPQ
+570 GEGYLPTGGVPR
-582 TDCITKEQ
+582 TYCISKEQ
-590 LTVIVK
+590 ITTILK
-596 VMGVNWLLTNLVDP
+596 VMGVNWLTTNVVDP

-620 RDPDNMYIWVSST
+620 RDPDNLYIWVSST
-633 AYAKIDVHTGEVTFN
+633 EYAKIDVHTGEVTFN
-648 AFNVGSTD
+648 TFNVGSTD

-665 ADTEPLFSD
+665 ADAEPLFSD
-674 GYSVGAVS
+674 GYSVGVDS

-701 LVYSNS
+701 LIYSNS
-707 DYATILGSN
+707 DYAIILGSN

-743 VFGEGIGIPSS
+743 VFGDGIGISGS

-771 GNFYESGANLMTN
+771 GNFYESGTNLMTN

-790 WLMQQSGVC
+790 WLMQQNGVC
-799 GGYGAVGAITGSVIT
+799 GGYGADGAITGSIIT
-814 GNAYFGGTGTTGNT
+814 GNAYFGGTETT
-828 SVSNSVVLR
+828 SVTNSLVLR

-866 WIEGEELDREVD
+866 WIEGEDLDRKVD

-884 LEANLHDYL
+884 LVANLHDYL
-893 SESEKKYNEFLNTT
+893 STSEQKYNDHLGTD
-907 VTPASLLNSIV
+907 VTAPSLANSIV
-918 AQANIHKPVESSLI
+918 AQANIHKPVGGSLI
-932 LSNGGLEIAPFSINE
+932 LSNGSLEIGGFSVNE
-947 KVPSISG
+947 PVQSSNQYAGGNNSIITMDG
-954 GDTNIIN
+954 GR
-961 MQGSHVGGGIE
+961 VGGGTQ
-972 YSLMLG
+972 YSLVVG
-978 ISGTIPTGTES
+978 SGGTIPTETQS
-989 FVAIG
+989 FIAIG
-994 NGIYG
+994 SGIYVG
-999 TRFDDTVISLA
+999 NRYDDTVISLA
-1010 DFNAKVADGTIE
+1010 DFNAQVADGTIKD
-1022 NGTYAI
+1022 GSYAI
-1028 LGDGNLTVWNENA
+1028 IGDGNLTVWNENA

-1049 SGGTNNIY
+1049 SGGTNSIY
-1057 RGVEVTNKHPKY
+1057 RGVEVINKHPKY
-1069 SPRTTVVREMTYN
+1069 SARTTVVREMRYN
-1082 NNSGSTWSKT
+1082 NNATPTWSKT

-1106 AWVEGIS
+1106 AWAEGIS
-1113 VGNGHTLG
+1113 VGNGHKLG
-1121 CPGNDI
+1121 CPGSNI
-1127 SGILCVGNGNN
+1127 SGILCVGHGNN

-1155 LNAAGRAYA
+1155 LNDAGRAYA
-1164 ANGDVPV
+1164 ANGDEPV

-1197 NEFKDALVLLDNTY
+1197 NEFKDALVLLDNNY

-1225 YSQPNDNAPTQ
+1225 YSQPNDSAPTQ
-1236 TWSIDWQ
+1236 TWAIDWN

-1266 HCAEEHGYTQ
+1266 QCAEEAGKTR
-1276 AQGITFWESYST
+1276 AEGEAVWDSYNT
-1288 SGGVNDPTD
+1288 SDGVHDPTS
-1297 MNVGWGEVTQY
+1297 MSVTWGTVTQY

-1320 GNTPNLHGVTDPFKG
+1320 GNNPDLHGFTDPFKG
-1335 KTRDKIRAMIGKP
+1335 KTRAQIRAMIGKP
-1348 KVPMV
+1348 KVPMI
-1353 YTGGIALAGYPT
+1353 YTGGISLAGYPT

-1384 AYIKSHPVA
+1384 AYINTHPVA
-1393 EWGGSTA
+1393 DWGGSTA

-1415 FAGMVLA
+1415 YAGMVLA

-1440 AGGGSGGVA
+1440 AGGGGSGGVA

-1458 DGTLYPLNSEGVNEW
+1458 DGTLYPLNSEGVNTW
-1473 ESPDGTDYV
+1473 ETPDGTDYV

-1491 GMAPVIRCR
+1491 GMAPTIRCH
-1500 FSGESSDY
+1500 FEGESSDI

-1513 EVGDCGYMFQTTI
+1513 EVGCCGYMFQTNI

-1533 ICVRYNSTSSS
+1533 ICVRYQSTASS

-1556 NIDISDGDI
+1556 NIDIAEGEI
-1565 VT
+1565 IP

>member
-1 MTNMKLTTFGKSILA
+1 MKLTTFGKSILA
-16 PIEHAAGSPRFW
+16 PLEHAAGSPRFW

-41 NDPIDEAAQS
+41 NDPIDEAAEGG
-51 NQLTQTGDI
+51 QLTHTGDI

-96 RTNYRYVFDP
+96 RTNYRYVYDP
-106 GNPDDP
+106 GNPNDP
-112 SRPARN
+112 SKPARN
-118 QLVAWESISNGHG
+118 RLVAWESISNGHG
-131 ENTLERK
+131 ENTIERK

-144 GKTGTSV
+144 GKTGTAADDEEDV
-151 DKEGDGLPI
+151 GLPI
-160 PAPLYYEGDPSVE
+160 PAPLYYEGDPSEE
-173 TISLNLEPHENAEVS
+173 TISLNLGPHENTEVS

-199 GDVDNY
+199 GDIDNY
-205 GWQDSSKTHEGGAV
+205 GWQDSSKTHEGGAA
-219 IVTDSELLTSISN
+219 IVTDSTLLTSISN

-311 LNYEPGNV
+311 INYEAGNV

-424 RDNDLEMR
+424 KDNDLEMR

-468 VNAIKQQVGGA
+468 VNAIKQQVGGS

-506 VDGVDKAGSVRGIYT
+506 VDGVDKVGSVRGIYT

-527 KDIVSLFGLTQ
+527 KDIVSLFGLSQ
-538 NAPTGALKSCILH
+538 NAPDGALKSCILH
-551 SISSWESGTT
+551 SIASWESGTT

-570 GEGYLPNGGVPQ
+570 GEGYLPNSGVPQ
-582 TDCITKEQ
+582 TDCISKEQ
-590 LTVIVK
+590 ITTILK
-596 VMGVNWLLTNLVDP
+596 VMGVNWLTDNVVDP
-610 GYKVPGETAA
+610 GYKVPGETET
-620 RDPDNMYIWVSST
+620 RDTDNLYIWVRPT
-633 AYAKIDVHTGEVTFN
+633 EYAKIDVHTGEVTFN
-648 AFNVGSTD
+648 TFNDGSTD
-656 MYQAIVITD
+656 MYQAIVISD
-665 ADTEPLFSD
+665 ADTEDMFSN
-674 GYSVGAVS
+674 GYSVGTDS

-701 LVYSNS
+701 LIYSNS
-707 DYATILGSN
+707 KYATILGSN
-716 SVKCDN
+716 SVKCDD
-722 SPNMTIVGASG
+722 SPRMTIVGASG
-733 FDIKDSDTSI
+733 FDIKNSDTSI
-743 VFGEGIGIPSS
+743 VFGDGIGIP
-754 GSNRPTK
+754 GFENNRPTK
-761 LEKLHYSIVG
+761 LENLHYSIVG
-771 GNFYESGANLMTN
+771 GNFYESGDNLMTN

-790 WLMQQSGVC
+790 WLMQQTGVD
-799 GGYGAVGAITGSVIT
+799 GGYGADGAITGSIIT
-814 GNAYFGGTGTTGNT
+814 GNAYFGGTGAS
-828 SVSNSVVLR
+828 SVSNSLVLR
-837 FGANPARR
+837 FGANSARR
-845 TFGSLDGSIMLG
+845 TYGNFDGSIMLG
-857 EGTSTYDHY
+857 EGTSSYGSQ
-866 WIEGEELDREVD
+866 WIPDEELDKQIS
-878 VKHSIA
+878 VKHSIV
-884 LEANLHDYL
+884 LNANLHDYL
-893 SESEKKYNEFLNTT
+893 STSEQNYNEHLGTD
-907 VTPASLLNSIV
+907 VTAPSLVNSIV
-918 AQANIHKPVESSLI
+918 AQANIHKPVGGSLI
-932 LSNGGLEIAPFSINE
+932 LSNGDLEVGAFSVNE
-947 KVPSISG
+947 PVQSSNQYSG
-954 GDTNIIN
+954 GNNSIIS
-961 MQGSHVGGGIE
+961 MDGGRVGGGTK
-972 YSLMLG
+972 YSFVLG
-978 ISGTIPTGTES
+978 SGGNIPTES
-989 FVAIG
+989 QSFIAIG
-994 NGIYG
+994 SGIY
-999 TRFDDTVISLA
+999 TSSRYDDTVISLA
-1010 DFNAKVADGTIE
+1010 DFNDQVANGTIKDD
-1022 NGTYAI
+1022 TYAI
-1028 LGDGNLTVWNENA
+1028 IGDGNLTVWNEDA

-1049 SGGTNNIY
+1049 SGGTNSIY

-1069 SPRTTVVREMTYN
+1069 SPRTTVVT
-1082 NNSGSTWSKT
+1082 TWGKT
-1092 IDLGSTNNNRVNSG
+1092 IDLGSANNNLVNSG
-1106 AWVEGIS
+1106 AWAEGII
-1113 VGNGHTLG
+1113 VGNGHVLG
-1121 CPGNDI
+1121 CPGNTV

-1155 LNAAGRAYA
+1155 LNDADRAYA

-1185 NLGLGSLDPYAT
+1185 SLGLGSLDPYAT
-1197 NEFKDALVLLDNTY
+1197 NEFKDALVLLDNNY
-1211 DPTVMGIFQHPVAY
+1211 DLSVMGIFQHPVAY
-1225 YSQPNDNAPTQ
+1225 YSQPSDSMPSRPWEIAWSDSNDAG
-1236 TWSIDWQ
+1236 
-1243 DPDNASA
+1243 A
-1250 FMIDPYLFDN
+1250 FMIDPNRFSN
-1260 YKEAWA
+1260 YEAAWIA
-1266 HCAEEHGYTQ
+1266 LDPANGAAIWDAYRTTTGPVQ
-1276 AQGITFWESYST
+1276 PITSSVTWEQ
-1288 SGGVNDPTD
+1288 
-1297 MNVGWGEVTQY
+1297 VTER
-1308 AEAHQSESDEYR
+1308 AEANQSEDDTYR
-1320 GNTPNLHGVTDPFKG
+1320 GESLHGFSDPFDG
-1335 KTRDKIRAMIGKP
+1335 KTRSQIRAMIGKP
-1348 KVPMV
+1348 NAPMV
-1353 YTGGIALAGYPT
+1353 YTGGIALAGFPNQSGESY
-1365 GTGDQ
+1365 DE

-1384 AYIKSHPVA
+1384 AYINAYPVDG
-1393 EWGGSTA
+1393 WNSGG
-1400 NLLSPVSVTGTTDCP
+1400 NLIYPVSVTGTTDCP
-1415 FAGMVLA
+1415 FGGMMLA
-1422 IDGKQEID
+1422 IDNKQEPD
-1430 GTMHLVLAKK
+1430 GTMHLVLSR
-1440 AGGGSGGVA
+1440 GGSGGA
-1449 QNIISLNNA
+1449 GKNIISLNGS
-1458 DGTLYPLNSEGVNEW
+1458 DGTLYQLNGEAENVFYTPSG
-1473 ESPDGTDYV
+1473 SDYV
-1482 ADIIEMLGE
+1482 SDIMEMLGA
-1491 GMAPVIRCR
+1491 GMTPVIR
-1500 FSGESSDY
+1500 FAIDDY
-1508 YATLC
+1508 GHDFYATLC
-1513 EVGDCGYMFQTTI
+1513 EVGDCGYMFTTDI
-1526 PFIGLKY
+1526 PYYGHKY
-1533 ICVRYNSTSSS
+1533 ICVRYDSTSTS
-1544 TPGSIRVTVSSN
+1544 TPGHIKVTVSSS
-1556 NIDISDGDI
+1556 NIAIGTGEIS
-1565 VT
+1565 T

>member
-1 MTNMKLTTFGKSILA
+1 MKNMRLTKAGAELLGTA
-16 PIEHAAGSPRFW
+16 HADGETRFW
-28 IGYYALAYVPDRE
+28 IGYYGLAYVADRE
-41 NDPIDEAAQS
+41 NDNIKDAAQS
-51 NQLTQTGDI
+51 GKLTKNGDYI
-60 IYNIW
+60 FNIW

-73 AQNNPEDT
+73 VQNNPEDT

-96 RTNYRYVFDP
+96 RTNYRYVYDP
-106 GNPDDP
+106 DTG
-112 SRPARN
+112 RN
-118 QLVAWESISNGHG
+118 RLVAWKSESTGNG

-138 GVHIYK
+138 GAAIYW
-144 GKTGTSV
+144 GT
-151 DKEGDGLPI
+151 KFADGETTPSELPL
-160 PAPLYYEGDPSVE
+160 PAPLYYGG
-173 TISLNLEPHENAEVS
+173 EPNTNAIVTASENAGNIPVS
-188 SDYRYYVGTRG
+188 ADYRYYVGTKNA
-199 GDVDNY
+199 GDFGWVD
-205 GWQDSSKTHEGGAV
+205 SGA
-219 IVTDSELLTSISN
+219 TQESETVSDDTILTSISN
-232 FNKFHGTVSAE
+232 FNKFHGTVSSE

-261 YFPISHY
+261 LFPISY
-268 TVVNDNGKK
+268 YNVINDNGKK
-277 VAETKRTDKVNPL
+277 LAETQYADNSPARKPL
-290 ATAIKFTIDL
+290 ATAIKFSIDL
-300 SPITAD
+300 SPVTAD

-311 LNYEPGNV
+311 LNYEDGGIV
-319 VDDQEQ
+319 EDQAADESAVY
-325 EQNDIYKSKYV
+325 ESKYI

-351 VHRYSTE
+351 VHRYSTD

-369 QFEIDSAAEPQL
+369 QFEIDGDAEPIL
-381 FAIADVNETVIS
+381 FAVADINDTIIS
-393 DNPSESS
+393 DNPSSDE
-400 EDNPGYSGGVAK
+400 GGVAK
-412 FNLEFI
+412 FSLEFI
-418 LHVDDE
+418 LNLGNTDYDE
-424 RDNDLEMR
+424 VERR

-538 NAPTGALKSCILH
+538 SAPSGALKSCILH

-570 GEGYLPNGGVPQ
+570 GEGYLPTGGVPR
-582 TDCITKEQ
+582 TDCISKEQ
-590 LTVIVK
+590 ITTILK
-596 VMGVNWLLTNLVDP
+596 VMGVNWFLTNVVDP

-620 RDPDNMYIWVSST
+620 RDPDNLYIWVSST
-633 AYAKIDVHTGEVTFN
+633 EYAKIDVHTGEVTFN
-648 AFNVGSTD
+648 TFNVGSTD
-656 MYQAIVITD
+656 MYQAIVISD
-665 ADTEPLFSD
+665 ADAEPLFSD
-674 GYSVGAVS
+674 GYSVGTDS

-743 VFGEGIGIPSS
+743 VFGDGIGIPGS

-790 WLMQQSGVC
+790 WLMQHTGVC
-799 GGYGAVGAITGSVIT
+799 DGYGANGAITGSVIT
-814 GNAYFGGTGTTGNT
+814 GNAYFGGTGAS
-828 SVSNSVVLR
+828 SVSNSLVLR
-837 FGANPARR
+837 FGQNPSRR
-845 TFGSLDGSIMLG
+845 TYGTFDGSIMLG
-857 EGTSTYDHY
+857 EGTSNYDHY
-866 WIEGEELDREVD
+866 WIEGEELDRKVD

-884 LEANLHDYL
+884 LVANLHDYL
-893 SESEKKYNEFLNTT
+893 STSEQKYNDHLGTD
-907 VTPASLLNSIV
+907 VTAPSLANSIV
-918 AQANIHKPVESSLI
+918 AQANIHKPVGGSLI
-932 LSNGGLEIAPFSINE
+932 LSNGGLEIGGFSVNE
-947 KVPSISG
+947 PVQSSNQYAGGNNSIITMDVG
-954 GDTNIIN
+954 R
-961 MQGSHVGGGIE
+961 VGGGTQ
-972 YSLMLG
+972 YSLVVG
-978 ISGTIPTGTES
+978 SGGTIPTETQS
-989 FVAIG
+989 FIAIG
-994 NGIYG
+994 SGIYAG
-999 TRFDDTVISLA
+999 NRYDDTVISLA
-1010 DFNAKVADGTIE
+1010 DFNAQVADGTIKD
-1022 NGTYAI
+1022 GSYAI
-1028 LGDGNLTVWNENA
+1028 IGDGNLTVWNEDA

-1069 SPRTTVVREMTYN
+1069 SARTSVVREMYYN
-1082 NNSGSTWSKT
+1082 NNPSGSQWLKT

-1106 AWVEGIS
+1106 AWAEGIS
-1113 VGNGHTLG
+1113 VGNGHKLG
-1121 CPGNDI
+1121 CPGKNI

-1150 GGGIT
+1150 GGDIT
-1155 LNAAGRAYA
+1155 LNDAGGAYA
-1164 ANGDVPV
+1164 ANGDIPV

-1225 YSQPNDNAPTQ
+1225 YSQPNDTALTQ
-1236 TWSIDWQ
+1236 SWSIDWE

-1266 HCAEEHGYTQ
+1266 HCAEEAGKTR
-1276 AQGITFWESYST
+1276 ADGEAVWNAYST
-1288 SGGVNDPTD
+1288 SGGVHDPTD
-1297 MNVGWGEVTQY
+1297 MSVSWGTVTQY
-1308 AEAHQSESDEYR
+1308 AEAHQSESDTYR
-1320 GNTPNLHGVTDPFKG
+1320 GNNPDLHGFTDPFKG
-1335 KTRDKIRAMIGKP
+1335 KTRAQIRAMIGKP
-1348 KVPMV
+1348 KVPMI

-1384 AYIKSHPVA
+1384 AYINTHPVA
-1393 EWGGSTA
+1393 DWGGSTA

-1415 FAGMVLA
+1415 YAGMVLA

-1440 AGGGSGGVA
+1440 AGGGSGG
-1449 QNIISLNNA
+1449 
-1458 DGTLYPLNSEGVNEW
+1458 
-1473 ESPDGTDYV
+1473 
-1482 ADIIEMLGE
+1482 
-1491 GMAPVIRCR
+1491 
-1500 FSGESSDY
+1500 
-1508 YATLC
+1508 
-1513 EVGDCGYMFQTTI
+1513 TTTFTRLHI
-1526 PFIGLKY
+1526 M
-1533 ICVRYNSTSSS
+1533 V
-1544 TPGSIRVTVSSN
+1544 
-1556 NIDISDGDI
+1556 DGDI
-1565 VT
+1565 TENMEAGREYNIDGTSGTLTFGVGSMQLGEESLVIVPSSGASVKISGQTLNAGTTYLIRRTGYNASEGDTPSAAALAIPCFHIN

>member
-1 MTNMKLTTFGKSILA
+1 MKNMRLTNKGAELLGLI
-16 PIEHAAGSPRFW
+16 HADGTPRYW
-28 IGYYALAYVPDRE
+28 IGYYGLAYVADRE
-41 NDPIDEAAQS
+41 TDSIDAIASRED
-51 NQLTQTGDI
+51 NILTTTGDC

-81 AAASL
+81 AAAAL

-96 RTNYRYVFDP
+96 RTNYRYVYDVTT
-106 GNPDDP
+106 N
-112 SRPARN
+112 RN
-118 QLVAWESISNGHG
+118 RLVAWKSESAGNG

-138 GVHIYK
+138 GAAIYM
-144 GKTGTSV
+144 GT
-151 DKEGDGLPI
+151 DGTPDSDNLSQLV
-160 PAPLYYEGDPSVE
+160 PAPLYYGGEPGNESVVAITPNNNE
-173 TISLNLEPHENAEVS
+173 RVTA
-188 SDYRYYVGTRG
+188 DYRYYVGTRD
-199 GDVDNY
+199 GDEY
-205 GWQDSSKTHEGGAV
+205 GWKESSATQADTTVSDEA
-219 IVTDSELLTSISN
+219 LLSSISN

-252 CHNMSRATK
+252 CHNMSKATK
-261 YFPISHY
+261 LFPISY
-268 TVVNDNGKK
+268 YNVVNDNGKK
-277 VAETKRTDKVNPL
+277 VAETQYADNSPARKPL
-290 ATAIKFTIDL
+290 ASAIKFSIDL
-300 SPITAD
+300 SPVTAD

-311 LNYEPGNV
+311 LNYEPGDDI
-319 VDDQEQ
+319 DDQDTESSAVY
-325 EQNDIYKSKYV
+325 ETKYN
-336 SFKFNRIGIYAVPMT
+336 SFKFNRIGIYAVKMT
-351 VHRYSTE
+351 VHRYSTD

-369 QFEIDSAAEPQL
+369 QFEIDGDEEPIL
-381 FAIADVNETVIS
+381 FAVADINDTIIS
-393 DNPSESS
+393 DNPSS
-400 EDNPGYSGGVAK
+400 DDGGVAK
-412 FNLEFI
+412 FSLEFI
-418 LHVDDE
+418 LNLGNNDFDE
-424 RDNDLEMR
+424 VERR

-538 NAPTGALKSCILH
+538 SAPTGALKSCILH

-570 GEGYLPNGGVPQ
+570 GEGYLPTGGVPR
-582 TDCITKEQ
+582 TDCISKEQ
-590 LTVIVK
+590 ITTILK
-596 VMGVNWLLTNLVDP
+596 VMGVNWLTTNVVDP

-620 RDPDNMYIWVSST
+620 RDPDNLYIWMSST
-633 AYAKIDVHTGEVTFN
+633 EYAKIDVHTGEVTFN
-648 AFNVGSTD
+648 TFNVGSTD
-656 MYQAIVITD
+656 MYQAIVISD
-665 ADTEPLFSD
+665 ADTEDMFSD
-674 GYSVGAVS
+674 GYSVGADS

-693 DYSLVQGN
+693 DYSIVQGN
-701 LVYSNS
+701 LIYSNS

-722 SPNMTIVGASG
+722 SPSMTIVGASG

-743 VFGEGIGIPSS
+743 VFGDGIGIPGS

-771 GNFYESGANLMTN
+771 GNFYESGSRLMTN

-790 WLMQQSGVC
+790 WLMQQNGAC
-799 GGYGAVGAITGSVIT
+799 GGYGADGGITGSIIT

-837 FGANPARR
+837 FGANPTRR

-857 EGTSTYDHY
+857 EGTSTYDQY
-866 WIEGEELDREVD
+866 WIEGEELDRAVD

-893 SESEKKYNEFLNTT
+893 SESEKKYNEYLNTT

-932 LSNGGLEIAPFSINE
+932 LSNGELEIAPFSINE
-947 KVPSISG
+947 KFPSISG

-961 MQGSHVGGGIE
+961 LQDSRVGGGIE

-978 ISGTIPTGTES
+978 LGGTIPAGTKS
-989 FVAIG
+989 FIAIG
-994 NGIYG
+994 SGIYG
-999 TRFDDTVISLA
+999 TRYDDTVISLA

-1022 NGTYAI
+1022 DGTYAI
-1028 LGDGNLTVWNENA
+1028 LGDGNLTVWDENA
-1041 GMYTTVAL
+1041 SMYTTVAL
-1049 SGGTNNIY
+1049 SGGTNSIY

-1069 SPRTTVVREMTYN
+1069 SARTTAVREMYSN
-1082 NNSGSTWSKT
+1082 NITSGSPWLKT
-1092 IDLGSTNNNRVNSG
+1092 IDLGSTNNNRVNSS
-1106 AWVEGIS
+1106 AWIEGIS
-1113 VGNGHTLG
+1113 VGNGHRLG
-1121 CPGNDI
+1121 CPGNNI
-1127 SGILCVGNGNN
+1127 SGILCVGNGND
-1138 GAYTNVHFVSMV
+1138 GAYTNVHCVSMV

-1155 LNAAGRAYA
+1155 LNDADQAYA
-1164 ANGDVPV
+1164 ANGDEPV

-1197 NEFKDALVLLDNTY
+1197 NEFKDALVLLDGTY
-1211 DPTVMGIFQHPVAY
+1211 DPTVMGIFRHPVAY
-1225 YSQPNDNAPTQ
+1225 YSQPNDNAPMQ
-1236 TWSIDWQ
+1236 TWAIDWQ
-1243 DPDNASA
+1243 DPNNASA

-1266 HCAEEHGYTQ
+1266 HCAETHTNPSYTRE
-1276 AQGITFWESYST
+1276 QGIAFWESYST
-1288 SGGVNDPTD
+1288 SGGVHNPTD
-1297 MNVGWGEVTQY
+1297 MDVGWGEVTQY
-1308 AEAHQSESDEYR
+1308 AEAHQSESDKYR
-1320 GNTPNLHGVTDPFKG
+1320 GNTPGLHGFIDPFKD
-1335 KTRDKIRAMIGKP
+1335 KTRAEIRTMIGKP
-1348 KVPMV
+1348 KVPMI

-1365 GTGDQ
+1365 GTDDQ

-1384 AYIKSHPVA
+1384 AYIKQNPVSG
-1393 EWGGSTA
+1393 WVDSTA
-1400 NLLSPVSVTGTTDCP
+1400 NLLSPVSVTGTTECP

-1422 IDGKQEID
+1422 IDGKQELD

-1458 DGTLYPLNSEGVNEW
+1458 DGTLYPLDSEGVNEW
-1473 ESPDGTDYV
+1473 ETPDGTDYV
-1482 ADIIEMLGE
+1482 ADIIEMLGD
-1491 GMAPVIRCR
+1491 GMAPTIRCH
-1500 FSGESSDY
+1500 FDGESFDY

-1513 EVGDCGYMFQTTI
+1513 AVGHCEYIFHTNI
-1526 PFIGLKY
+1526 PYIGVKY
-1533 ICVRYNSTSSS
+1533 ICIRYQSTESS
-1544 TPGSIRVTVSSN
+1544 TPGSIQVTVSSN
-1556 NIDISDGDI
+1556 NIEISNGE
-1565 VT
+1565 TEP

>member
-1 MTNMKLTTFGKSILA
+1 MKNMRLT
-16 PIEHAAGSPRFW
+16 AAGAALLGTTHADGTPRYW
-28 IGYYALAYVPDRE
+28 IGYYGLAYVSDHE
-41 NDPIDEAAQS
+41 NDNLDVAAS
-51 NQLTQTGDI
+51 SGTLTQTGDYI
-60 IYNIW
+60 FNIW

-73 AQNNPEDT
+73 AQTNPEDT

-96 RTNYRYVFDP
+96 RTNYRYVYDV
-106 GNPDDP
+106 NTN
-112 SRPARN
+112 RN
-118 QLVAWESISNGHG
+118 RLVAWKSESTGNG

-138 GVHIYK
+138 GAAIYM
-144 GKTGTSV
+144 GT
-151 DKEGDGLPI
+151 DPDGTVPSQIPL
-160 PAPLYYEGDPSVE
+160 PAPLYYGGEPSNASVATITPAEE
-173 TISLNLEPHENAEVS
+173 TAPVS
-188 SDYRYYVGTRG
+188 ADYRYYVGTRD
-199 GDVDNY
+199 GDEY
-205 GWQDSSKTHEGGAV
+205 GWKESSATQADTTVSDEA
-219 IVTDSELLTSISN
+219 LLSSISN

-252 CHNMSRATK
+252 CHNMSKATK
-261 YFPISHY
+261 LFPISY
-268 TVVNDNGKK
+268 YNVVNDNGKK
-277 VAETKRTDKVNPL
+277 VAETQYADNSPARKPL
-290 ATAIKFTIDL
+290 ASAIKFSIDL
-300 SPITAD
+300 SPVTAD

-311 LNYEPGNV
+311 LNYEDGGIV
-319 VDDQEQ
+319 EDQAADESAVY
-325 EQNDIYKSKYV
+325 ESKYI

-351 VHRYSTE
+351 VHRYSTD

-369 QFEIDSAAEPQL
+369 QFEIDGDAEPIL
-381 FAIADVNETVIS
+381 FAVADINDTIIS
-393 DNPSESS
+393 DNPSSDE
-400 EDNPGYSGGVAK
+400 GGVAK
-412 FNLEFI
+412 FSLEFI
-418 LHVDDE
+418 LNLGNTDYDE
-424 RDNDLEMR
+424 VERR

-538 NAPTGALKSCILH
+538 SAPTGALKSCILH

-570 GEGYLPNGGVPQ
+570 GEGYLQNGGVPQ
-582 TDCITKEQ
+582 TDCISKEQ
-590 LTVIVK
+590 ITTILK
-596 VMGVNWLLTNLVDP
+596 VMGVNWLTTNVVDP
-610 GYKVPGETAA
+610 GYKVPGETAV
-620 RDPDNMYIWVSST
+620 RDPANLYIWVSST
-633 AYAKIDVHTGEVTFN
+633 EYAKIDVHTGEVTFN
-648 AFNVGSTD
+648 TFNVGSTD
-656 MYQAIVITD
+656 MYQAIVISD
-665 ADTEPLFSD
+665 ADAEDMFSD
-674 GYSVGAVS
+674 GYSVGVDS

-693 DYSLVQGN
+693 KYSLVQGN
-701 LVYSNS
+701 LIYSNS

-722 SPNMTIVGASG
+722 SPSMTIVGASG
-733 FDIKDSDTSI
+733 FDIKDSNTSI
-743 VFGEGIGIPSS
+743 VFGDGIGIS
-754 GSNRPTK
+754 GSGNNRPIK

-784 GITASM
+784 GITASV
-790 WLMQQSGVC
+790 WLMQQTGVC
-799 GGYGAVGAITGSVIT
+799 DGYGADGAITGSVIT
-814 GNAYFGGTGTTGNT
+814 GNAYFGGTGAS
-828 SVSNSVVLR
+828 SVTNSLVLR
-837 FGANPARR
+837 FGQYPARR
-845 TFGSLDGSIMLG
+845 TYGNFDGSIMLG
-857 EGTSTYDHY
+857 EGTSNYDHY
-866 WIEGEELDREVD
+866 WIPGEELDRKVD

-893 SESEKKYNEFLNTT
+893 STSERNYNDHLGTD
-907 VTPASLLNSIV
+907 VTAPSLTNSIV
-918 AQANIHKPVESSLI
+918 AQANIHKPVGGSLI
-932 LSNGGLEIAPFSINE
+932 VSNGGLEIGAFSVNE
-947 KVPSISG
+947 PVQSSRQYAGGNNSIISM
-954 GDTNIIN
+954 D
-961 MQGSHVGGGIE
+961 GSHVGGGIQ
-972 YSLMLG
+972 YSLVLG
-978 ISGTIPTGTES
+978 SGGTIPTETQS
-989 FVAIG
+989 FIAIG
-994 NGIYG
+994 NGIYAG
-999 TRFDDTVISLA
+999 NRYDDTVISLA
-1010 DFNAKVADGTIE
+1010 DFNAQVADGTIKD
-1022 NGTYAI
+1022 GSYAI
-1028 LGDGNLTVWNENA
+1028 IGDGNLTVWNEDA

-1069 SPRTTVVREMTYN
+1069 SARTTVSREMRYN
-1082 NNSGSTWSKT
+1082 NNTTPTWSKT

-1113 VGNGHTLG
+1113 VGNGHRLG
-1121 CPGNDI
+1121 CPGNNI
-1127 SGILCVGNGNN
+1127 SGILCVGNGND

-1155 LNAAGRAYA
+1155 LNDAGRAYA
-1164 ANGDVPV
+1164 ANGDLPV

-1197 NEFKDALVLLDNTY
+1197 NEFKDALVLLDNNY

-1225 YSQPNDNAPTQ
+1225 YSQPNDSSPTQ
-1236 TWSIDWQ
+1236 TWAIDWN

-1250 FMIDPYLFDN
+1250 FMIDPYLFGN

-1266 HCAEEHGYTQ
+1266 HCAEEAGKTR
-1276 AQGITFWESYST
+1276 ADGEAVWNAYST

-1297 MNVGWGEVTQY
+1297 MSVSWGTVTQY
-1308 AEAHQSESDEYR
+1308 AEAHQSENDEYR
-1320 GNTPNLHGVTDPFKG
+1320 GNNPDLHGFTDPFKG
-1335 KTRDKIRAMIGKP
+1335 KTRAQIRAMIGKP
-1348 KVPMV
+1348 KVPMI

-1384 AYIKSHPVA
+1384 AYIKQHPVA
-1393 EWGGSTA
+1393 DWGGSTA

-1449 QNIISLNNA
+1449 QNIISLNNG
-1458 DGTLYPLNSEGVNEW
+1458 DGTLYPLDSEGVNEW

-1500 FSGESSDY
+1500 FEGSSSDY

-1513 EVGDCGYMFQTTI
+1513 EVGCCGYMFQANI

-1533 ICVRYNSTSSS
+1533 ICVRYQSTASS
-1544 TPGSIRVTVSSN
+1544 TPGSIKVTVSSN
-1556 NIDISDGDI
+1556 NIEISSGEID
-1565 VT
+1565 T

>member
-1 MTNMKLTTFGKSILA
+1 MKLTTFGKSILA
-16 PIEHAAGSPRFW
+16 PLEHAAGSPRFW

-41 NDPIDEAAQS
+41 NDPIDEAAEGG
-51 NQLTQTGDI
+51 QLTHTGDI

-96 RTNYRYVFDP
+96 RTNYRYVYDP
-106 GNPDDP
+106 GNPNDP
-112 SRPARN
+112 SKPARN
-118 QLVAWESISNGHG
+118 RLVAWESISNGHG
-131 ENTLERK
+131 ENTIERK
-138 GVHIYK
+138 GVHIYN
-144 GKTGTSV
+144 GKTGTAADDDEEDV
-151 DKEGDGLPI
+151 GLPI
-160 PAPLYYEGDPSVE
+160 PAPLYYEGDPSEE
-173 TISLNLEPHENAEVS
+173 TISLNLGPHENTEVS

-199 GDVDNY
+199 GDIDNY
-205 GWQDSSKTHEGGAV
+205 GWQDSSKTHEGGAA
-219 IVTDSELLTSISN
+219 IVTDSTLLTSISN

-311 LNYEPGNV
+311 INYEAGNV

-424 RDNDLEMR
+424 KDNDLEMR

-468 VNAIKQQVGGA
+468 VNAIKQQVGGS

-506 VDGVDKAGSVRGIYT
+506 VDGVDKVGSVRGIYT

-527 KDIVSLFGLTQ
+527 KDIVSLFGLSQ
-538 NAPTGALKSCILH
+538 NAPDGALKSCILH
-551 SISSWESGTT
+551 SIASWESGTT

-570 GEGYLPNGGVPQ
+570 GEGYLPNSGVPQ
-582 TDCITKEQ
+582 TDCISKEQ
-590 LTVIVK
+590 ITTILK
-596 VMGVNWLLTNLVDP
+596 VMGVNWLTDNVVDP
-610 GYKVPGETAA
+610 GYKVPGETET
-620 RDPDNMYIWVSST
+620 RDTDNLYIWVRPT
-633 AYAKIDVHTGEVTFN
+633 EYAKIDVHTGEVTFN
-648 AFNVGSTD
+648 TFNDGSTD
-656 MYQAIVITD
+656 MYQAIVISD
-665 ADTEPLFSD
+665 ADTEDMFSN
-674 GYSVGAVS
+674 GYSVGTDS

-701 LVYSNS
+701 LIYSNS
-707 DYATILGSN
+707 KYATILGSN
-716 SVKCDN
+716 SVKCDD
-722 SPNMTIVGASG
+722 SPRMTIVGASG
-733 FDIKDSDTSI
+733 FDIKNSDTSI
-743 VFGEGIGIPSS
+743 VFGDGIGIP
-754 GSNRPTK
+754 GFENNRPTK
-761 LEKLHYSIVG
+761 LENLHYSIVG
-771 GNFYESGANLMTN
+771 GNFYESGDNLMTN

-790 WLMQQSGVC
+790 WLMQQTGVD
-799 GGYGAVGAITGSVIT
+799 GGYGADGAITGSIIT
-814 GNAYFGGTGTTGNT
+814 GNAYFGGTGAS
-828 SVSNSVVLR
+828 SVSNSLVLR
-837 FGANPARR
+837 FGANSARR
-845 TFGSLDGSIMLG
+845 TYGNFDGSIMLG
-857 EGTSTYDHY
+857 EGTSSYGSQ
-866 WIEGEELDREVD
+866 WIPDEELDKQIS
-878 VKHSIA
+878 VKHSIV
-884 LEANLHDYL
+884 LNANLHDYL
-893 SESEKKYNEFLNTT
+893 STSEQNYNEHLGTD
-907 VTPASLLNSIV
+907 VTAPSLVNSIV
-918 AQANIHKPVESSLI
+918 AQANIHKPVGGSLI
-932 LSNGGLEIAPFSINE
+932 LSNGDLEVGAFSVNE
-947 KVPSISG
+947 PVQSSNQYSG
-954 GDTNIIN
+954 GNNSIIS
-961 MQGSHVGGGIE
+961 MDGGRVGGGTK
-972 YSLMLG
+972 Y
-978 ISGTIPTGTES
+978 S
-989 FVAIG
+989 FVLGSGGNIPAESQSFIAIG
-994 NGIYG
+994 SGIY
-999 TRFDDTVISLA
+999 TSSRYDDTVISLA
-1010 DFNAKVADGTIE
+1010 DFNAQVADGTIKD
-1022 NGTYAI
+1022 GSYAI
-1028 LGDGNLTVWNENA
+1028 LGNGNLTVWDENT

-1049 SGGTNNIY
+1049 SGGTNSIY

-1069 SPRTTVVREMTYN
+1069 SARMTVVREMRYN
-1082 NNSGSTWSKT
+1082 NNATTTWSKT

-1106 AWVEGIS
+1106 AWTEGIS
-1113 VGNGHTLG
+1113 VGNGHKLG

-1127 SGILCVGNGNN
+1127 SGILCVGNGND

-1150 GGGIT
+1150 GSDIT
-1155 LNAAGRAYA
+1155 LNDAGQAYT
-1164 ANGDVPV
+1164 ANGDEPV

-1197 NEFKDALVLLDNTY
+1197 NEFKDALVLLDDNY
-1211 DPTVMGIFQHPVAY
+1211 DPSVMGIFQHPVAY
-1225 YSQPNDNAPTQ
+1225 YSQPNDTTPAQ
-1236 TWSIDWQ
+1236 TWVIDWSE
-1243 DPDNASA
+1243 PDNASA
-1250 FMIDPYLFDN
+1250 FMIDPNLFDN

-1266 HCAEEHGYTQ
+1266 HCAETHNYTRE
-1276 AQGITFWESYST
+1276 QGIAFWESYNT
-1288 SGGVNDPTD
+1288 SGGLHEPTD
-1297 MNVGWGEVTQY
+1297 MSVTWGEVTQY
-1308 AEAHQSESDEYR
+1308 AEAHQSENDEYR
-1320 GNTPNLHGVTDPFKG
+1320 GNNPDLHGFSDPFKG
-1335 KTRDKIRAMIGKP
+1335 KRRYEIRAMIGKP
-1348 KVPMV
+1348 NAPMI
-1353 YTGGIALAGYPT
+1353 YTGGIALAGFSS
-1365 GTGDQ
+1365 GTDNE

-1384 AYIKSHPVA
+1384 AYIKSNPVA
-1393 EWGGSTA
+1393 GWGGSTA

-1440 AGGGSGGVA
+1440 ADGGSGGVA

-1458 DGTLYPLNSEGVNEW
+1458 DGTLYPLNNEGINTW
-1473 ESPDGTDYV
+1473 ETPDGTDYV
-1482 ADIIEMLGE
+1482 ADIIEMLGK
-1491 GMAPVIRCR
+1491 GMAPMIRCH
-1500 FSGESSDY
+1500 FEGEASDI

-1513 EVGDCGYMFQTTI
+1513 EVGYNGYMFTTEI
-1526 PFIGLKY
+1526 PSIGHKY
-1533 ICVRYNSTSSS
+1533 ICVRYDST
-1544 TPGSIRVTVSSN
+1544 TGANPGHIKVTVSSS
-1556 NIDISDGDI
+1556 NIDISDDEI
-1565 VT
+1565 VP

>member
-1 MTNMKLTTFGKSILA
+1 MKLTTFGKSILA
-16 PIEHAAGSPRFW
+16 PLEHAAGTPRFW

-41 NDPIDEAAQS
+41 NDPIDEAAERG
-51 NQLTQTGDI
+51 QLTHTGDI

-96 RTNYRYVFDP
+96 RTNYRYVYDP
-106 GNPDDP
+106 GNPNDP
-112 SRPARN
+112 SKPARN
-118 QLVAWESISNGHG
+118 RLVAWESISNGNG

-144 GKTGTSV
+144 GKTGTAADEEEDV
-151 DKEGDGLPI
+151 GLPI
-160 PAPLYYEGDPSVE
+160 PAPLYYEGDPSEE
-173 TISLNLEPHENAEVS
+173 TISLNLGPHENTEVS

-199 GDVDNY
+199 GDIDNY
-205 GWQDSSKTHEGGAV
+205 GWRDSSKTHEGGAA
-219 IVTDSELLTSISN
+219 IVDDSELLTSISN

-311 LNYEPGNV
+311 LNYEAGNV

-325 EQNDIYKSKYV
+325 EQNDVYKSKYV

-363 CNLQKV
+363 CNMQKV

-424 RDNDLEMR
+424 KDNDLEMR

-479 GKECCSQDL
+479 GKECCSQEL

-527 KDIVSLFGLTQ
+527 KDIMSLFGLTQ
-538 NAPTGALKSCILH
+538 NAPSGALKSCILH
-551 SISSWESGTT
+551 SISPWESGTT

-570 GEGYLPNGGVPQ
+570 CEGFLPTDGVPR
-582 TDCITKEQ
+582 TDCITTEQ
-590 LTVIVK
+590 LVTIVK
-596 VMGVNWLLTNLVDP
+596 VMGVNWLLTNVVTDVD
-610 GYKVPGETAA
+610 YKVPGDDNPH
-620 RDPDNMYIWVSST
+620 DPDHVYIWT
-633 AYAKIDVHTGEVTFN
+633 APDKYATVDVHTGDVVVDIPLN
-648 AFNVGSTD
+648 PGSTY
-656 MYQAIVITD
+656 MYQAIMVTD
-665 ADTEPLFSD
+665 ADTEDMFSG
-674 GYSVGAVS
+674 GYSVGVDS

-733 FDIKDSDTSI
+733 FDIEDSDTSI
-743 VFGEGIGIPSS
+743 VFGDGIGIQ
-754 GSNRPTK
+754 GSENNRPTK
-761 LEKLHYSIVG
+761 LKKLHYSIVG
-771 GNFYESGANLMTN
+771 GSFYESGTNLMTN

-790 WLMQQSGVC
+790 WLMQQTGVC
-799 GGYGAVGAITGSVIT
+799 GGYGANGTITGSVIT
-814 GNAYFGGTGTTGNT
+814 GNAYFGGTGAS
-828 SVSNSVVLR
+828 SVTNSLVLR
-837 FGANPARR
+837 FGENPPRR
-845 TFGSLDGSIMLG
+845 TYGNFDGSIMLG
-857 EGTSTYDHY
+857 EGTSNYDHY
-866 WIEGEELDREVD
+866 WIDGEELDRKVD
-878 VKHSIA
+878 VRHSIA

-893 SESEKKYNEFLNTT
+893 STSEKKYNEHLGTD
-907 VTPASLLNSIV
+907 VTAPSLDNSIV
-918 AQANIHKPVESSLI
+918 ALANIHKPVGGSLI
-932 LSNGGLEIAPFSINE
+932 LSNGGLEIGGFSVNE
-947 KVPSISG
+947 PVQSSNQYAGGNNSIITMDG
-954 GDTNIIN
+954 GR
-961 MQGSHVGGGIE
+961 VGGGTQ
-972 YSLMLG
+972 YSLVVG
-978 ISGTIPTGTES
+978 SGGTIPTETQS
-989 FVAIG
+989 FIAIG
-994 NGIYG
+994 SGIYAG
-999 TRFDDTVISLA
+999 NRYDDTVISLA
-1010 DFNAKVADGTIE
+1010 DFNAQVAEGTIKD
-1022 NGTYAI
+1022 GSYAI

-1049 SGGTNNIY
+1049 SGGTNSIY
-1057 RGVEVTNKHPKY
+1057 RGVVVTNKHPKY
-1069 SPRTTVVREMTYN
+1069 SARTTVVN
-1082 NNSGSTWSKT
+1082 NTTPSWSKT
-1092 IDLGSTNNNRVNSG
+1092 IDLGTTNNNRVNSG
-1106 AWVEGIS
+1106 AWAEGIS
-1113 VGNGHTLG
+1113 VGNGHKLG
-1121 CPGNDI
+1121 CPGNNI
-1127 SGILCVGNGNN
+1127 SGILCVGNGND

-1150 GGGIT
+1150 GGSIT
-1155 LNAAGRAYA
+1155 LNDAGRAYA

-1185 NLGLGSLDPYAT
+1185 NLHLGSLDPYAT

-1211 DPTVMGIFQHPVAY
+1211 DSSVMSIFQHPVSY
-1225 YSQPNDNAPTQ
+1225 RSRPSDSMPSQPWEIKWSDAND
-1236 TWSIDWQ
+1236 
-1243 DPDNASA
+1243 ASA
-1250 FMIDPYLFDN
+1250 FMIDPNRFSN
-1260 YKEAWA
+1260 YKDAWIALDQDNGEAIWDA
-1266 HCAEEHGYTQ
+1266 
-1276 AQGITFWESYST
+1276 YST
-1288 SGGVNDPTD
+1288 TTGPVQPSTSS
-1297 MNVGWGEVTQY
+1297 VTWEQVTER
-1308 AEAHQSESDEYR
+1308 AEAVQSEDDTYR
-1320 GNTPNLHGVTDPFKG
+1320 GESLHGFSDPFDG
-1335 KTRDKIRAMIGKP
+1335 KKRSEIRTMIGKP
-1348 KVPMV
+1348 KAPMV

-1365 GTGDQ
+1365 GTDDQ
-1370 NFGLIKLGHVSKPV
+1370 NFGLVKLGHVSKPV
-1384 AYIKSHPVA
+1384 AYIKANPVA
-1393 EWGGSTA
+1393 DWGGSTS

-1415 FAGMVLA
+1415 YAGMVLA

-1440 AGGGSGGVA
+1440 ADGGSGRTTTFTCSRIPVTGDA
-1449 QNIISLNNA
+1449 TETMEAGHEYSIGGTS
-1458 DGTLYPLNSEGVNEW
+1458 GTLTFDVGS
-1473 ESPDGTDYV
+1473 
-1482 ADIIEMLGE
+1482 MQLGE
-1491 GMAPVIRCR
+1491 ESLVIVPA
-1500 FSGESSDY
+1500 SGPSVKISGQ
-1508 YATLC
+1508 TLNA
-1513 EVGDCGYMFQTTI
+1513 GTTYLI
-1526 PFIGLKY
+1526 RRASY
-1533 ICVRYNSTSSS
+1533 IASASS
-1544 TPGSIRVTVSSN
+1544 TPSAAALAIPCLGIH
-1556 NIDISDGDI
+1556 
-1565 VT
+1565 